1 MKLKTPMKA
10 IHKNLLLTRTGDVWA
25 YYRIKSNSIPMQNK
39 EKVNAYKKKWQHL
52 FEEITSYEDF
62 HMMMYPSEYEL
73 DKRFK
78 DLESDIADDALDV
91 ARYYNEETV
100 RLLEQRLGRLTKYDF
115 IFGVKLKNSL
125 VNISMEIKD
134 NILSLFNTAT
144 DTFVKMLGWEQNVST
159 SFFKQYEEVE
169 DNLANIMTSV
179 RGERLSEHEMVYIN
193 RYHFVRGLNH
203 HTKEES
209 EIRKVDSIT
218 NTIIDPT
225 NPSVLNFHSDQDEG
239 FVSFVVIDE
248 FLHNMAESDLFY
260 EAQSLPFP
268 VEVQMKVQTE
278 SKSITKP
285 ALNIKKQQLK
295 EEQLEQQSTGDR
307 SDVSTVTSAT
317 LVRHLQDEIKKE
329 EVYLMNWLAV
339 IVVHGN
345 TKKECVRKATIVRRH
360 LKGAGITCRLPVADQ
375 LNLFYKMLP
384 GEKLDIT
391 DKNWIQKTTQDGLAE
406 CLFAIN
412 SDIGSKIGFF
422 LGWIDRF
429 MEHTDLEN
437 AIYSSRDFVLFH
449 PFLANQYLKGS
460 KTRSPHCLI
469 TGDTGNGKSY
479 LAKLIFIYVTFLKIK
494 SLYIDPKKEM
504 RKWIQRVLNDQYI
517 IENFPLYV
525 AHLEKFHYI
534 TLDHENENNWGA
546 LDPICFLPPMKAKEL
561 VQVIFEQVYDFKGKD
576 DINTAFLRATS
587 NVIERKQR
595 GEQVGSLH
603 IIKEMQGENQEP
615 AVRKAGDYLNE
626 VVSDSILKLCIHDG
640 SNPALSLDERITILE
655 VENLDLPEHSE
666 RIENY
671 TISQLKSSAVMFAL
685 GKFCELFGMNPDE
698 QTVEFIDE
706 AWIFTTSQQGKK
718 VERQMR
724 RIGRSYNNAEF
735 FISQSTKD
743 ALKEEDSG
751 NFGVAFAF
759 DEPNER
765 EEVLKWMNMEVTKEN
780 EKMLGS
786 MFQGQCL
793 FKDYYGRTS
802 KISIECLFEE
812 WQGALKTVE
821 KKAVAYA
828 EEKYL

>member
-1 MKLKTPMKA
+1 MRLKTPMKA

-25 YYRIKSNSIPMQNK
+25 YYRIKSNSIPMQNR
-39 EKVNAYKKKWQHL
+39 EKVEMYKKKWQHL

-62 HMMMYPSEYEL
+62 HLMMYPSEYEL
-73 DKRFK
+73 ERRFK
-78 DLESDIADDALDV
+78 DLETDIAVDAMDV

-100 RLLEQRLGRLTKYDF
+100 RLLEQRLGKLTKYDF
-115 IFGVKLKNSL
+115 ILGVKLKSSL
-125 VNISMEIKD
+125 VNISVELKD
-134 NILSLFNTAT
+134 NILSFFNTAT
-144 DTFVKMLGWEQNVST
+144 DTVVKMLGWEQNVST
-159 SFFKQYEEVE
+159 SFFEKYEEVE
-169 DNLANIMTSV
+169 ETLANIMTSV
-179 RGERLSEHEMVYIN
+179 RGEQLTESEMTYIN

-203 HTKEES
+203 QTNEES
-209 EIRKVDSIT
+209 EIKDVRSIT

-225 NPSVLNFHSDQDEG
+225 DPSVLHLHSDQDAG
-239 FVSFVVIDE
+239 YTAFVVIDE
-248 FLHNMAESDLFY
+248 FLHNMSESDLFY

-268 VEVQMKVQTE
+268 VEVQMKIQTE

-285 ALNIKKQQLK
+285 ALNLKRQQLK
-295 EEQLEQQSTGDR
+295 EEQKEQQSTGDR

-317 LVRHLQDEIKKE
+317 MVRHLQDEIKKE
-329 EVYLMNWLAV
+329 DVHVMNWLAV
-339 IVVHGN
+339 VVVHGK
-345 TKKECVRKATIVRRH
+345 TKKECVGKSKIVKRH

-391 DKNWIQKTTQDGLAE
+391 DKNWIQKTTQDGVAE
-406 CLFAIN
+406 GLFAVN

-422 LGWIDRF
+422 LGWVDRF
-429 MEHTDLEN
+429 REHTDLEN
-437 AIYSSRDFVLFH
+437 AIMSSREFVLFH
-449 PFLANQYLKGS
+449 PFLANQQLKGS

-479 LAKLIFIYVTFLKIK
+479 LAKLIFNYISMLNIK
-494 SLYIDPKKEM
+494 SLYVDPKKEM
-504 RKWIQRVLNDQYI
+504 RKWICKVLNDETI
-517 IENFPLYV
+517 RENFPLYI
-525 AHLEKFHYI
+525 AHLEKYNYI
-534 TLDHENENNWGA
+534 TLDHEDRKNWGA
-546 LDPICFLPPMKAKEL
+546 LDPISFLPPMKAKEL

-587 NVIERKQR
+587 DVIEEKQK
-595 GEQVGSLH
+595 GNQVGSLD
-603 IIKEMQGENQEP
+603 IIRKMQDHPEK
-615 AVRKAGDYLNE
+615 AVQKAGDYLNE

-640 SNPALSLDERITILE
+640 SNPALSLEERITILE
-655 VENLDLPEHSE
+655 VENMDLPDYSE

-706 AWIFTTSQQGKK
+706 AWIFTTSQQGRK

-724 RIGRSYNNAEF
+724 RIGRSYNNAEY

-743 ALKEEDSG
+743 ALNDEDKG

-765 EEVLKWMNMEVTKEN
+765 EEVLKWMNMEVTEEN
-780 EKMLGS
+780 KKMMES

>member
-1 MKLKTPMKA
+1 
-10 IHKNLLLTRTGDVWA
+10 
-25 YYRIKSNSIPMQNK
+25 MQNR
-39 EKVNAYKKKWQHL
+39 EKVEMYKKKWQHL

-62 HMMMYPSEYEL
+62 HLMMYPSEYEL
-73 DKRFK
+73 ERRFK
-78 DLESDIADDALDV
+78 DLETDIAVDAMDV

-100 RLLEQRLGRLTKYDF
+100 RLLEQRLGKLTKYDF
-115 IFGVKLKNSL
+115 ILGVKLKSSL
-125 VNISMEIKD
+125 VNISVELKD
-134 NILSLFNTAT
+134 NILSFFNTAT
-144 DTFVKMLGWEQNVST
+144 DTVVKMLGWEQNVST
-159 SFFKQYEEVE
+159 SFFEKYEEVE
-169 DNLANIMTSV
+169 ETLANIMTSV
-179 RGERLSEHEMVYIN
+179 RGEQLTESEMTYIN

-203 HTKEES
+203 QTNEES
-209 EIRKVDSIT
+209 EIKDVRSIT

-225 NPSVLNFHSDQDEG
+225 DPSVLHLHSDQDAG
-239 FVSFVVIDE
+239 YTAFVVIDE
-248 FLHNMAESDLFY
+248 FLHNMSESDLFY

-268 VEVQMKVQTE
+268 VEVQMKIQTE

-285 ALNIKKQQLK
+285 ALNLKRQQLK
-295 EEQLEQQSTGDR
+295 EEQKEQQSTGDR

-317 LVRHLQDEIKKE
+317 MVRHLQDEIKKE
-329 EVYLMNWLAV
+329 DVHVMNWLAV
-339 IVVHGN
+339 VVVHGK
-345 TKKECVRKATIVRRH
+345 TKKECVGKSKIVKRH

-391 DKNWIQKTTQDGLAE
+391 DKNWIQKTTQDGVAE
-406 CLFAIN
+406 GLFAVN

-422 LGWIDRF
+422 LGWVDRF
-429 MEHTDLEN
+429 REHTDLEN
-437 AIYSSRDFVLFH
+437 AIMSSREFVLFH
-449 PFLANQYLKGS
+449 PFLANQQLKGS

-479 LAKLIFIYVTFLKIK
+479 LAKLIFNYISMLNIK
-494 SLYIDPKKEM
+494 SLYVDPKKEM
-504 RKWIQRVLNDQYI
+504 RKWICKVLNDETI
-517 IENFPLYV
+517 RENFPLYI
-525 AHLEKFHYI
+525 AHLEKYNYI
-534 TLDHENENNWGA
+534 TLDHEDRKNWGA
-546 LDPICFLPPMKAKEL
+546 LDPISFLPPMKAKEL

-587 NVIERKQR
+587 DVIEEKQK
-595 GEQVGSLH
+595 GNQVGSLD
-603 IIKEMQGENQEP
+603 IIRKMQDHPEK
-615 AVRKAGDYLNE
+615 AVQKAGDYLNE

-640 SNPALSLDERITILE
+640 SNPALSLEERITILE
-655 VENLDLPEHSE
+655 VENMDLPDYSE

-706 AWIFTTSQQGKK
+706 AWIFTTSQQGRK

-724 RIGRSYNNAEF
+724 RIGRSYNNAEY

-743 ALKEEDSG
+743 ALNDEDKG

-765 EEVLKWMNMEVTKEN
+765 EEVLKWMNMEVTEEN
-780 EKMLGS
+780 KKMMES

>member
-1 MKLKTPMKA
+1 MKLRTPMKA
-10 IHKNLLLTRTGDVWA
+10 IHKNLLLTRNGEIWA
-25 YYRIKSNSIPMQNK
+25 YYRIRSNSIPMQNK
-39 EKVNAYKKKWQHL
+39 EKVNSYKKKWEHF
-52 FEEITSYEDF
+52 FEEVTSYEDF

-73 DKRFK
+73 DKRFN
-78 DLESDIADDALDV
+78 DLETDIAKDALEV
-91 ARYYNEETV
+91 ARYYNKETE
-100 RLLEQRLGRLTKYDF
+100 RILEQRLGKLTKYDF
-115 IFGVKLKNSL
+115 ILGVKLKSSL
-125 VNISMEIKD
+125 VNMSMEVKE
-134 NILSLFNTAT
+134 NILSIFNIAT
-144 DTFVKMLGWEQNVST
+144 DTVVKLLGWEQNVPT
-159 SFFKQYEEVE
+159 SFFEKYVEVE
-169 DNLANIMTSV
+169 DNLASILASV
-179 RGERLSEHEMVYIN
+179 RGERLTESEMVYIN
-193 RYHFVRGLNH
+193 RFHFVRGLKH

-209 EIRKVDSIT
+209 EIRKVESIT
-218 NTIIDPT
+218 NTLIDPT
-225 NPSVLNFHSDQDEG
+225 NPSVLNLHSDQDKG

-295 EEQLEQQSTGDR
+295 EEQFEQQSTGDR

-339 IVVHGN
+339 IVVHGDS
-345 TKKECVRKATIVRRH
+345 KKECVRRATIVRRH

-384 GEKLDIT
+384 GEKIDIT

-422 LGWIDRF
+422 LGWVDRF
-429 MEHTDLEN
+429 TEHTDLES

-449 PFLANQYLKGS
+449 PFLANQQLKGS

-479 LAKLIFIYVTFLKIK
+479 LAKLIFNYVTLLEIK
-494 SLYIDPKKEM
+494 ALYIDPKKEM
-504 RKWIQRVLNDQYI
+504 RKWIRRVLNDKHI
-517 IENFPLYV
+517 RENFPLYV
-525 AHLEKFHYI
+525 AHLEKYNYI
-534 TLDHENENNWGA
+534 TLDHENKINWGA
-546 LDPICFLPPMKAKEL
+546 LDPISFLPPMKAKEL

-576 DINTAFLRATS
+576 DVNTAFLRATS
-587 NVIERKQR
+587 NIIERRQR
-595 GEQVGSLH
+595 GELVGSLN
-603 IIKEMQGENQEP
+603 IIKEMQEHSEE
-615 AVRKAGDYLNE
+615 AVRKAGDYLYE
-626 VVSDSILKLCIHDG
+626 VVEDSILKLCVHDG
-640 SNPALSLDERITILE
+640 SNPALSLEKRITILE
-655 VENLDLPEHSE
+655 VENMDLPEHSE

-671 TISQLKSSAVMFAL
+671 TTSQLKSSAVMFAL
-685 GKFCELFGMNPDE
+685 GKFCELFGMNADE

-743 ALKEEDSG
+743 ALNEEDSG

-780 EKMLGS
+780 IKMLDS

-812 WQGALKTVE
+812 WEGALKTVE
-821 KKAVAYA
+821 KKAVAFA
-828 EEKYL
+828 EENYL

>member
-1 MKLKTPMKA
+1 MKLRTPMKA
-10 IHKNLLLTRTGDVWA
+10 IYNNLLLTRTGDVWA
-25 YYRIKSNSIPMQNK
+25 YYRIKSSSIPMQNK
-39 EKVNAYKKKWQHL
+39 EKVENYKQKWKHL
-52 FEEITSYEDF
+52 FEEITSYDDF
-62 HMMMYPSEYEL
+62 HLMMYPSEYEL
-73 DKRFK
+73 EKRFE
-78 DLESDIADDALDV
+78 DLESDLAEDALDV

-115 IFGVKLKNSL
+115 IFGIKLKNSL
-125 VNISMEIKD
+125 VNISVEMKD
-134 NILSLFNTAT
+134 NVLSLFNTAT
-144 DTFVKMLGWEQNVST
+144 DTVVKMLGWEQNVPT
-159 SFFKQYEEVE
+159 SFFYKYEEVE
-169 DNLANIMTSV
+169 ETLANVMASI
-179 RGERLSEHEMVYIN
+179 RGERLTKQEMTYMN
-193 RYHFVRGLNH
+193 RYHFVRGLKH
-203 HTKEES
+203 RIEEES
-209 EIRKVDSIT
+209 EIRNVRSIT
-218 NTIIDPT
+218 NTLIDPT
-225 NPSVLNFHSDQDEG
+225 NPSVLHLHSDQDEG
-239 FVSFVVIDE
+239 FTSFVVVDE
-248 FLHNMAESDLFY
+248 FLHNMSESDLFY
-260 EAQSLPFP
+260 EAQALPFP
-268 VEVQMKVQTE
+268 VEVQIKAQTE

-295 EEQLEQQSTGDR
+295 EEQREQHSTGDR

-317 LVRHLQDEIKKE
+317 MVRHLQDEIKKE

-339 IVVHGN
+339 IVVHGKD
-345 TKKECVRKATIVRRH
+345 KKDCTRKATIVRRH

-375 LNLFYKMLP
+375 LKLFYKMLP

-406 CLFAIN
+406 GLFAVN

-422 LGWIDRF
+422 LAWVDRF
-429 MEHTDLEN
+429 IEHTDLES
-437 AIYSSRDFVLFH
+437 AILSSRDFVLFH
-449 PFLANQYLKGS
+449 PFLANQQLKGS

-479 LAKLIFIYVTFLKIK
+479 LAKLIFNYISMLNVKA
-494 SLYIDPKKEM
+494 LYIDPKKEM
-504 RKWIQRVLNDQYI
+504 RKWIRRVLNDQEI
-517 IENFPLYV
+517 RERFPLYI
-525 AHLEKFHYI
+525 AHLEKYNYI
-534 TLDHENENNWGA
+534 TLDHEDKGNWGA
-546 LDPICFLPPMKAKEL
+546 LDPISFLPPMKAKDL

-576 DINTAFLRATS
+576 DVNTAFLRATS
-587 NVIERKQR
+587 NVIEMKQK

-603 IIKEMQGENQEP
+603 IVKEMQNHPEE

-626 VVSDSILKLCIHDG
+626 VVADSILKLCIHDG
-640 SNPALSLDERITILE
+640 SNPALSLEERITILE
-655 VENLDLPEHSE
+655 VENMDLPEHSE
-666 RIENY
+666 RLENY
-671 TISQLKSSAVMFAL
+671 TTSQLKSSAVMFAL

-724 RIGRSYNNAEF
+724 RIGRSYNNAEY

-743 ALKEEDSG
+743 ALKEEDNG

-765 EEVLKWMNMEVTKEN
+765 EDVLKWMNMEVTKEN
-780 EKMLGS
+780 LKMMES

-793 FKDYYGRTS
+793 FKDYYGRTA

-812 WQGALKTVE
+812 WEGALKTVE

>member
-1 MKLKTPMKA
+1 MRLKTPMKA

-39 EKVNAYKKKWQHL
+39 EKVESYKKKWQHL

-62 HMMMYPSEYEL
+62 HLMMYPSEYEL
-73 DKRFK
+73 EKRFK
-78 DLESDIADDALDV
+78 DLETDIAADAMDV

-115 IFGVKLKNSL
+115 ILGVKLKSSL
-125 VNISMEIKD
+125 VNISVELKD
-134 NILSLFNTAT
+134 NILSFFNTAT
-144 DTFVKMLGWEQNVST
+144 DTVVKMLGWEQNVST
-159 SFFKQYEEVE
+159 SFFEKYEEVE
-169 DNLANIMTSV
+169 ETLANIMASV
-179 RGERLSEHEMVYIN
+179 RGERLTESEMTYIN
-193 RYHFVRGLNH
+193 RYHFVRGLKHQTN
-203 HTKEES
+203 EES
-209 EIRKVDSIT
+209 ETKDVRSIT

-225 NPSVLNFHSDQDEG
+225 DPSVLHLHSDQDEG
-239 FVSFVVIDE
+239 YSAFVVIDE
-248 FLHNMAESDLFY
+248 FLHNMSESDLFY

-268 VEVQMKVQTE
+268 VEVQMKIQTE

-285 ALNIKKQQLK
+285 SLNLKRQQLK
-295 EEQLEQQSTGDR
+295 EEQKEQQSTGDR

-317 LVRHLQDEIKKE
+317 MIRHLQDEIKKE
-329 EVYLMNWLAV
+329 DVHVMNWLSV
-339 IVVHGN
+339 IVVHGK
-345 TKKECVRKATIVRRH
+345 TKKECVGKATIVKRH

-391 DKNWIQKTTQDGLAE
+391 DKNWIQKTTQDGVAE
-406 CLFAIN
+406 SLFAVN

-422 LGWIDRF
+422 LGWVDRF
-429 MEHTDLEN
+429 QEHTDLES
-437 AIYSSRDFVLFH
+437 AIMSSRDFVLFH
-449 PFLANQYLKGS
+449 PFLANQQLKGS

-479 LAKLIFIYVTFLKIK
+479 LAKLIFNYISMLNIK

-504 RKWIQRVLNDQYI
+504 RKWIQRVLNDEYI
-517 IENFPLYV
+517 RENFPLYI
-525 AHLEKFHYI
+525 AHLEKYNYI
-534 TLDHENENNWGA
+534 TLDHENTHNWGA
-546 LDPICFLPPMKAKEL
+546 LDPISFLPPMKAKEL
-561 VQVIFEQVYDFKGKD
+561 VQVIFEQVYDFRGKD
-576 DINTAFLRATS
+576 DVNTAFLRATS
-587 NVIERKQR
+587 EVIDAKQK
-595 GEQVGSLH
+595 GEQVGSLD
-603 IIKEMQGENQEP
+603 IIRKRQSHPEE
-615 AVRKAGDYLNE
+615 AVQKAGDYLNE

-640 SNPALSLDERITILE
+640 SNPALSLEKRITILE
-655 VENLDLPEHSE
+655 VENMDLPDHAE
-666 RIENY
+666 RLENY

-685 GKFCELFGMNPDE
+685 GKFCELFGMNQDE

-724 RIGRSYNNAEF
+724 RIGRSYNNAEY

-780 EKMLGS
+780 KKMMES

>member
-1 MKLKTPMKA
+1 MRLKTPMKA

-25 YYRIKSNSIPMQNK
+25 YYRIKSNSIPMQNR
-39 EKVNAYKKKWQHL
+39 EKVESYKKKWQHL

-62 HMMMYPSEYEL
+62 HLMMYPSEYEL
-73 DKRFK
+73 EKRFK
-78 DLESDIADDALDV
+78 DLETDIAADAIDV
-91 ARYYNEETV
+91 TRYYNEETV

-115 IFGVKLKNSL
+115 ILGVKLKSSL
-125 VNISMEIKD
+125 VNISVELKD
-134 NILSLFNTAT
+134 NILSFFNTAT
-144 DTFVKMLGWEQNVST
+144 DTVVKMLGWEQNVST
-159 SFFKQYEEVE
+159 SFFEKYEEVE
-169 DNLANIMTSV
+169 ETLANIMASV
-179 RGERLSEHEMVYIN
+179 RGERLSETEMTYIN
-193 RYHFVRGLNH
+193 RYHFVRGLKHQTN
-203 HTKEES
+203 EES
-209 EIRKVDSIT
+209 EIKDVRSIT

-225 NPSVLNFHSDQDEG
+225 DPSVLHLHSDQDEG
-239 FVSFVVIDE
+239 YSAFVVIDE
-248 FLHNMAESDLFY
+248 FLHNMSESDLFY

-268 VEVQMKVQTE
+268 VEVQMKIQTE

-285 ALNIKKQQLK
+285 ALNLKRQQLK
-295 EEQLEQQSTGDR
+295 EEQKEQQSTGDR

-317 LVRHLQDEIKKE
+317 MIRHLQDEIKKE
-329 EVYLMNWLAV
+329 DVHVMNWLSV
-339 IVVHGN
+339 IVVHGK
-345 TKKECVRKATIVRRH
+345 TKKECVGKATIVKRH

-391 DKNWIQKTTQDGLAE
+391 DKNWIQKTTQDGVAE
-406 CLFAIN
+406 SLFAVN

-422 LGWIDRF
+422 LGWVDRF
-429 MEHTDLEN
+429 QEHTDLES
-437 AIYSSRDFVLFH
+437 AIMSSRDFVLFH
-449 PFLANQYLKGS
+449 PFLANQQLKGS

-479 LAKLIFIYVTFLKIK
+479 LAKLIFNYISMLNIK

-504 RKWIQRVLNDQYI
+504 RKWIQRVLNDEYI
-517 IENFPLYV
+517 RENFPLYI
-525 AHLEKFHYI
+525 AHLERYNYI
-534 TLDHENENNWGA
+534 TLDHENTHNWGA
-546 LDPICFLPPMKAKEL
+546 LDPISFLPPMKAKEL

-587 NVIERKQR
+587 EVIDAKQK
-595 GEQVGSLH
+595 GEQVGSLD
-603 IIKEMQGENQEP
+603 IIRKMQGHPEE
-615 AVRKAGDYLNE
+615 AVQKAGDYLNE
-626 VVSDSILKLCIHDG
+626 VVQDSILKLCIHDG
-640 SNPALSLDERITILE
+640 SNPALSLEKRITILE
-655 VENLDLPEHSE
+655 VENMDLPDHAE
-666 RIENY
+666 RLENY

-724 RIGRSYNNAEF
+724 RIGRSYNNAEY

-780 EKMLGS
+780 KKMMES

>member
-1 MKLKTPMKA
+1 MRLKTPMKA

-25 YYRIKSNSIPMQNK
+25 YYRIKSNSIPMQNR
-39 EKVNAYKKKWQHL
+39 EKVESYKKKWQHL

-62 HMMMYPSEYEL
+62 HLMMYPSEYEL
-73 DKRFK
+73 KKRFK
-78 DLESDIADDALDV
+78 DLETDIAADAMDV

-115 IFGVKLKNSL
+115 ILGVKLKSSL
-125 VNISMEIKD
+125 VNISVELKD

-144 DTFVKMLGWEQNVST
+144 DTVVKMLGWEQNVST
-159 SFFKQYEEVE
+159 SFFEKYEEVE
-169 DNLANIMTSV
+169 ETLANIMASV
-179 RGERLSEHEMVYIN
+179 RGERLLESEMTYIN

-203 HTKEES
+203 QTNEES
-209 EIRKVDSIT
+209 EIKDVRSIT

-225 NPSVLNFHSDQDEG
+225 DPSVLHLHSDQDEG
-239 FVSFVVIDE
+239 YTAFVVIDE
-248 FLHNMAESDLFY
+248 FLHNMSESDLFY
-260 EAQSLPFP
+260 ETQSLPFP
-268 VEVQMKVQTE
+268 VEVQMKIQTE

-285 ALNIKKQQLK
+285 ALNLKKQQLK
-295 EEQLEQQSTGDR
+295 EEQKEQQSIGDR

-317 LVRHLQDEIKKE
+317 MVRHLQDEIKKE
-329 EVYLMNWLAV
+329 EVHLMNWLSV
-339 IVVHGN
+339 IVVHGK
-345 TKKECVRKATIVRRH
+345 TKKECVGKATIVKRH

-391 DKNWIQKTTQDGLAE
+391 DKNWIQKTTQDGVAE
-406 CLFAIN
+406 GLFAVN

-422 LGWIDRF
+422 LGWVDRF
-429 MEHTDLEN
+429 QEHTDLES
-437 AIYSSRDFVLFH
+437 AIMSSRDFVLFH
-449 PFLANQYLKGS
+449 PFLANQQLKGS

-479 LAKLIFIYVTFLKIK
+479 LAKLIFNYISMLNIK

-504 RKWIQRVLNDQYI
+504 RKWIQRVLNDKYI
-517 IENFPLYV
+517 RENFPLYI
-525 AHLEKFHYI
+525 AHLEKYNYI
-534 TLDHENENNWGA
+534 TLDHENTHNWGA
-546 LDPICFLPPMKAKEL
+546 LDPISFLPPMKAKEL

-576 DINTAFLRATS
+576 DVNTAFLRATS
-587 NVIERKQR
+587 EVIEAKQK
-595 GEQVGSLH
+595 GEQVGSLD
-603 IIKEMQGENQEP
+603 IIRRMQKHPEE
-615 AVRKAGDYLNE
+615 AVQKAGDYLNE

-640 SNPALSLDERITILE
+640 SNPALSLEKRITILE
-655 VENLDLPEHSE
+655 VENMDLPDHAE
-666 RIENY
+666 RLENY

-724 RIGRSYNNAEF
+724 RIGRSYNNAEY

-780 EKMLGS
+780 KKMMES

>member
-1 MKLKTPMKA
+1 MRLKTPMKA

-25 YYRIKSNSIPMQNK
+25 YYRIKSNSIPMQNR
-39 EKVNAYKKKWQHL
+39 EKVEMYKKKWQHL
-52 FEEITSYEDF
+52 FEEITSYDDF
-62 HMMMYPSEYEL
+62 HLMMYPSEYEL
-73 DKRFK
+73 EKRFK
-78 DLESDIADDALDV
+78 DLETDIAADAMDV

-115 IFGVKLKNSL
+115 ILGVKLKSSL
-125 VNISMEIKD
+125 VNISVELKD
-134 NILSLFNTAT
+134 NILSFFNTAT
-144 DTFVKMLGWEQNVST
+144 DTVVKMLGWEQNVST
-159 SFFKQYEEVE
+159 SFFEKYEEVE
-169 DNLANIMTSV
+169 ETLANIMASV
-179 RGERLSEHEMVYIN
+179 RGERLSESEMTYIN

-203 HTKEES
+203 QTDEES
-209 EIRKVDSIT
+209 EIKDVRSIT

-225 NPSVLNFHSDQDEG
+225 DPSVLHLHSDQDEG
-239 FVSFVVIDE
+239 YSAFIVIDE
-248 FLHNMAESDLFY
+248 FLHNMSESDLFY

-268 VEVQMKVQTE
+268 VEVQMKIQTE

-285 ALNIKKQQLK
+285 ALNLKRQQLK
-295 EEQLEQQSTGDR
+295 EEQKEQQSTGDR

-317 LVRHLQDEIKKE
+317 MIRHLQDEIKKE
-329 EVYLMNWLAV
+329 DVHVMNWLAV
-339 IVVHGN
+339 VVVHGK
-345 TKKECVRKATIVRRH
+345 TKKECVGKSKIVKRH
-360 LKGAGITCRLPVADQ
+360 LKGAGVTCRLPVADQ

-391 DKNWIQKTTQDGLAE
+391 DKNWIQKTTQDGVAE
-406 CLFAIN
+406 GLFAVN
-412 SDIGSKIGFF
+412 SNIGSKIGFF
-422 LGWIDRF
+422 LGWVDRF
-429 MEHTDLEN
+429 QEHTDLES
-437 AIYSSRDFVLFH
+437 AIMSSREFFLFH
-449 PFLANQYLKGS
+449 PFLANQQLKGS

-469 TGDTGNGKSY
+469 SGDTGNGKSF
-479 LAKLIFIYVTFLKIK
+479 LAKLIFIYITMLNIK

-504 RKWIQRVLNDQYI
+504 RKWIRKVLNDETI
-517 IENFPLYV
+517 RENFPLYI
-525 AHLEKFHYI
+525 AHLEKYNYI
-534 TLDHENENNWGA
+534 TLDHEDQKNWGA
-546 LDPICFLPPMKAKEL
+546 LDPVSFLPPMKAKEL

-587 NVIERKQR
+587 DVIEEKQK
-595 GEQVGSLH
+595 GNQVGSLN
-603 IIKEMQGENQEP
+603 IIRKMQNHPEK
-615 AVRKAGDYLNE
+615 AVQKAGDYLNE

-640 SNPALSLDERITILE
+640 SNPALSLEERITILE
-655 VENLDLPEHSE
+655 VENMDLPDYSE

-698 QTVEFIDE
+698 ETVEFIDE

-724 RIGRSYNNAEF
+724 RIGRSYNNAEY

-765 EEVLKWMNMEVTKEN
+765 EEVLKWMNMEVTEEN
-780 EKMLGS
+780 KKMMES

-802 KISIECLFEE
+802 KVSIECLFEE

>member
-1 MKLKTPMKA
+1 MRLKTPMKA

-39 EKVNAYKKKWQHL
+39 EKVESYKKKWQHL
-52 FEEITSYEDF
+52 LEEITSYEDF
-62 HMMMYPSEYEL
+62 HLMMYPSEYEL
-73 DKRFK
+73 EKRFK
-78 DLESDIADDALDV
+78 DLETDIAADAMDV

-115 IFGVKLKNSL
+115 ILGVKLKSSL
-125 VNISMEIKD
+125 VNISVELKD
-134 NILSLFNTAT
+134 NILSFFNTAT
-144 DTFVKMLGWEQNVST
+144 DTVVKMLGWEQNVST
-159 SFFKQYEEVE
+159 SFFEKYEEVE
-169 DNLANIMTSV
+169 ETLANIMASV
-179 RGERLSEHEMVYIN
+179 RGERLSESEMTYIN
-193 RYHFVRGLNH
+193 RYHFVRGLKHQTN
-203 HTKEES
+203 EES
-209 EIRKVDSIT
+209 EIKDVRSIT

-225 NPSVLNFHSDQDEG
+225 DPSVLHLHSDQDEG
-239 FVSFVVIDE
+239 YSAFVVIDE
-248 FLHNMAESDLFY
+248 FLHNMSESDLFY

-268 VEVQMKVQTE
+268 VEVQMKIQTE

-285 ALNIKKQQLK
+285 ALNLKRQQLK
-295 EEQLEQQSTGDR
+295 EEQKEQQSTGDR

-317 LVRHLQDEIKKE
+317 MIRHLQDEIKKE
-329 EVYLMNWLAV
+329 DVHVMNWLSL
-339 IVVHGN
+339 IVVHGK
-345 TKKECVRKATIVRRH
+345 TKKECVGKATIVKRH

-391 DKNWIQKTTQDGLAE
+391 DKNWIQKTTQDGVAE
-406 CLFAIN
+406 SLFAVN

-422 LGWIDRF
+422 LGWVDRF
-429 MEHTDLEN
+429 QEHTDLES
-437 AIYSSRDFVLFH
+437 AIMSSRDFVLFH
-449 PFLANQYLKGS
+449 PFLANQQLKGS

-479 LAKLIFIYVTFLKIK
+479 LAKLIFNYISMLNIK

-504 RKWIQRVLNDQYI
+504 RKWIQRVLNDEYI
-517 IENFPLYV
+517 RENFPLYIT
-525 AHLEKFHYI
+525 HLEKYNYI
-534 TLDHENENNWGA
+534 TLDHENTHNWGA
-546 LDPICFLPPMKAKEL
+546 LDPISFLPPMKAKEL

-576 DINTAFLRATS
+576 DVNTAFLRATS
-587 NVIERKQR
+587 EVIEAKQK
-595 GEQVGSLH
+595 GEQVGSLD
-603 IIKEMQGENQEP
+603 IIRRMQKHPEE
-615 AVRKAGDYLNE
+615 AVQKAGDYLNE

-640 SNPALSLDERITILE
+640 SNPALSLEKRITILE
-655 VENLDLPEHSE
+655 VENMDLPDHAE
-666 RIENY
+666 RLENY

-685 GKFCELFGMNPDE
+685 GKFCELFGMNQDE

-724 RIGRSYNNAEF
+724 RIGRSYNNAEY

-780 EKMLGS
+780 KKMMES

>member
-1 MKLKTPMKA
+1 
-10 IHKNLLLTRTGDVWA
+10 
-25 YYRIKSNSIPMQNK
+25 MQNR
-39 EKVNAYKKKWQHL
+39 EKVEMYKKKWQHL

-62 HMMMYPSEYEL
+62 HLMMYPSEYEL
-73 DKRFK
+73 EKRFK
-78 DLESDIADDALDV
+78 DLETDIAAEAMDV

-115 IFGVKLKNSL
+115 ILGVKLKSSL
-125 VNISMEIKD
+125 VNISVELKD
-134 NILSLFNTAT
+134 NILSFFNTAT
-144 DTFVKMLGWEQNVST
+144 DTVVKMLGWEQNVST
-159 SFFKQYEEVE
+159 SFFEKYEEVE
-169 DNLANIMTSV
+169 ETLANIMASV
-179 RGERLSEHEMVYIN
+179 RGEQLTESEMTYIN
-193 RYHFVRGLNH
+193 RYHFVRGLKHQTN
-203 HTKEES
+203 EES
-209 EIRKVDSIT
+209 EIKDVRSIT

-225 NPSVLNFHSDQDEG
+225 DPSVLHLHSDQDEG
-239 FVSFVVIDE
+239 YSAFVVIDE
-248 FLHNMAESDLFY
+248 FLHNMSESDLFY

-268 VEVQMKVQTE
+268 VEVQMKIQTE

-285 ALNIKKQQLK
+285 ALNLKRQQLK
-295 EEQLEQQSTGDR
+295 EEQKEQQSTGDR

-317 LVRHLQDEIKKE
+317 MVRHLQDEIKKE
-329 EVYLMNWLAV
+329 DVHVMNWLAV
-339 IVVHGN
+339 VVVHGK
-345 TKKECVRKATIVRRH
+345 TKKECVGKSKIVKRH

-391 DKNWIQKTTQDGLAE
+391 DKNWIQKTTQDGVAE
-406 CLFAIN
+406 GLFAVN
-412 SDIGSKIGFF
+412 CDIGSKIGFF
-422 LGWIDRF
+422 LGWVDRF
-429 MEHTDLEN
+429 REHTDLEN
-437 AIYSSRDFVLFH
+437 AIMSSREFVLFH
-449 PFLANQYLKGS
+449 PFLANQQLKGS

-479 LAKLIFIYVTFLKIK
+479 LAKLIFNYISMLNIK
-494 SLYIDPKKEM
+494 SLYVDPKKEM
-504 RKWIQRVLNDQYI
+504 RKWIRKVLNDETI
-517 IENFPLYV
+517 RENFPLYI
-525 AHLEKFHYI
+525 AHLEKYNYI
-534 TLDHENENNWGA
+534 TLDHEDRKNWGA
-546 LDPICFLPPMKAKEL
+546 LDPISFLPPMKAKEL

-587 NVIERKQR
+587 DVIEEKQK
-595 GEQVGSLH
+595 GNQVGSLD
-603 IIKEMQGENQEP
+603 IIRKMQDHPEK
-615 AVRKAGDYLNE
+615 AVQKAGDYLNE

-640 SNPALSLDERITILE
+640 SNPALSLEERITILE
-655 VENLDLPEHSE
+655 VENMDLPDYSE

-724 RIGRSYNNAEF
+724 RIGRSYNNAEY

-743 ALKEEDSG
+743 ALNDEDKG

-765 EEVLKWMNMEVTKEN
+765 EEVLKWMNMEVTEEN
-780 EKMLGS
+780 KKMMES

>member
-1 MKLKTPMKA
+1 MRLKTPMKA

-39 EKVNAYKKKWQHL
+39 EKVESYKKKWQHL
-52 FEEITSYEDF
+52 FEEVTSYEDF
-62 HMMMYPSEYEL
+62 HLMMYPSEYEL
-73 DKRFK
+73 EKRFK
-78 DLESDIADDALDV
+78 DLETDIAADAMDV

-115 IFGVKLKNSL
+115 ILGVKLKSSL
-125 VNISMEIKD
+125 VNISVELKD
-134 NILSLFNTAT
+134 NILSFFNTAT
-144 DTFVKMLGWEQNVST
+144 DTVVKMLGWEQNVST
-159 SFFKQYEEVE
+159 SFFEKYEEVE
-169 DNLANIMTSV
+169 ETLANIMASV
-179 RGERLSEHEMVYIN
+179 RGERLSETEMTYIN
-193 RYHFVRGLNH
+193 RYHFVRGLKHQTN
-203 HTKEES
+203 EES
-209 EIRKVDSIT
+209 EIKDLRSIT

-225 NPSVLNFHSDQDEG
+225 DPSVLHLHSDQDEG
-239 FVSFVVIDE
+239 YSAFVVIDE
-248 FLHNMAESDLFY
+248 FLHNMSESDLFY

-268 VEVQMKVQTE
+268 VEVQMKIQTE

-285 ALNIKKQQLK
+285 ALNLKRQQLK
-295 EEQLEQQSTGDR
+295 EEQKEQQSTGDR

-317 LVRHLQDEIKKE
+317 MIRHLQDEIKKE
-329 EVYLMNWLAV
+329 DVHVMNWLSV
-339 IVVHGN
+339 IVVHGK
-345 TKKECVRKATIVRRH
+345 TKKECVGKATIVKRH

-391 DKNWIQKTTQDGLAE
+391 DKNWIQKTTQDGVAE
-406 CLFAIN
+406 GLFAVN

-422 LGWIDRF
+422 LGWVDRF
-429 MEHTDLEN
+429 QEHTDLES
-437 AIYSSRDFVLFH
+437 AIMSSRDFVLFH
-449 PFLANQYLKGS
+449 PFLANQQLKGS

-479 LAKLIFIYVTFLKIK
+479 LAKLIFNYISMLNIK

-504 RKWIQRVLNDQYI
+504 RKWIQRVLNDEYI
-517 IENFPLYV
+517 RENFPLYI
-525 AHLEKFHYI
+525 AHLEKYNYI
-534 TLDHENENNWGA
+534 TLDHENTHNWGA
-546 LDPICFLPPMKAKEL
+546 LDPISFLPPMKAKEL

-576 DINTAFLRATS
+576 DVNTAFLRATS
-587 NVIERKQR
+587 EVIEAKQK
-595 GEQVGSLH
+595 GEQVGSLD
-603 IIKEMQGENQEP
+603 IIRKMQKHPEE
-615 AVRKAGDYLNE
+615 AVQKAGDYLNE

-640 SNPALSLDERITILE
+640 SNPALSLEKRITILE
-655 VENLDLPEHSE
+655 VENMDLPDHAE
-666 RIENY
+666 RLENY

-685 GKFCELFGMNPDE
+685 GKFCELFGMNQDE

-724 RIGRSYNNAEF
+724 RIGRSYNNAEY

-780 EKMLGS
+780 KKMMES

>member
-1 MKLKTPMKA
+1 MRLKTPMKA

-39 EKVNAYKKKWQHL
+39 EKVESYKKKWQHL

-62 HMMMYPSEYEL
+62 HLMMYPSEYEL
-73 DKRFK
+73 EKRFK
-78 DLESDIADDALDV
+78 DLETDIAADAMDV

-115 IFGVKLKNSL
+115 ILGVKLKSSL
-125 VNISMEIKD
+125 VNISVELKD
-134 NILSLFNTAT
+134 NILSFFNTAT
-144 DTFVKMLGWEQNVST
+144 DTVVKMLGWEQNVST
-159 SFFKQYEEVE
+159 SFFEKYEEVE
-169 DNLANIMTSV
+169 ETLANIMASV
-179 RGERLSEHEMVYIN
+179 RGERLSETEMTYIN
-193 RYHFVRGLNH
+193 RYHFVRGLKHQTN
-203 HTKEES
+203 EES
-209 EIRKVDSIT
+209 EIKDVRSIT

-225 NPSVLNFHSDQDEG
+225 DPSVLHLHSDQDEG
-239 FVSFVVIDE
+239 YSAFVVIDE
-248 FLHNMAESDLFY
+248 FLHNMSESDLFY

-268 VEVQMKVQTE
+268 VEVQMKIQTE

-285 ALNIKKQQLK
+285 ALNLKRQQLK
-295 EEQLEQQSTGDR
+295 EEQKEQQSTGDR

-317 LVRHLQDEIKKE
+317 MIRHLQDEIKKE
-329 EVYLMNWLAV
+329 DVHVMNWLSV
-339 IVVHGN
+339 IVVHGK
-345 TKKECVRKATIVRRH
+345 TKKECVGKATIVKRH

-391 DKNWIQKTTQDGLAE
+391 DKNWIQKTTQDGVAE
-406 CLFAIN
+406 GLFAVN

-422 LGWIDRF
+422 LGWVDRF
-429 MEHTDLEN
+429 QEHTDLES
-437 AIYSSRDFVLFH
+437 AIMSSRDFVLFH
-449 PFLANQYLKGS
+449 PFLANQQLKGS

-479 LAKLIFIYVTFLKIK
+479 LAKLIFNYISMLNIK

-504 RKWIQRVLNDQYI
+504 RKWIQRVLNDEYI
-517 IENFPLYV
+517 RENFPLYI
-525 AHLEKFHYI
+525 AHLEKYNYI
-534 TLDHENENNWGA
+534 TLDHENTHNWGA
-546 LDPICFLPPMKAKEL
+546 LDPISFLPPMKAKEL

-587 NVIERKQR
+587 EVIDAKQK
-595 GEQVGSLH
+595 GEQVGSLD
-603 IIKEMQGENQEP
+603 IIRKMQGHPEE
-615 AVRKAGDYLNE
+615 AVQKAGDYLNE

-640 SNPALSLDERITILE
+640 SNPALSLEKRITILE
-655 VENLDLPEHSE
+655 VENMDLPDHAE
-666 RIENY
+666 RLENY

-685 GKFCELFGMNPDE
+685 GKFCELFGMNQDE

-724 RIGRSYNNAEF
+724 RIGRSYNNAEY

-780 EKMLGS
+780 KKMMES

>member
-1 MKLKTPMKA
+1 MKLRTPMKA
-10 IHKNLLLTRTGDVWA
+10 IYNNLLLTRTGDVWA
-25 YYRIKSNSIPMQNK
+25 YYRIKSSSIPMQNK
-39 EKVNAYKKKWQHL
+39 EKVENYKQKWKHL
-52 FEEITSYEDF
+52 FEEITSYDDF
-62 HMMMYPSEYEL
+62 HLMMYPSEYEL
-73 DKRFK
+73 EKRFE
-78 DLESDIADDALDV
+78 DLESDLAEDALDV

-115 IFGVKLKNSL
+115 IFGIKLKNSL
-125 VNISMEIKD
+125 VNISVEMKD
-134 NILSLFNTAT
+134 NVLSLFNTAT
-144 DTFVKMLGWEQNVST
+144 DTVVKMLGWEQNVPT
-159 SFFKQYEEVE
+159 SFFYKYEEVE
-169 DNLANIMTSV
+169 ETLANVMASI
-179 RGERLSEHEMVYIN
+179 RGERLTKQEMTYIN
-193 RYHFVRGLNH
+193 RYHFVRGLKH
-203 HTKEES
+203 QMEEES
-209 EIRKVDSIT
+209 EIRNVRSIT
-218 NTIIDPT
+218 DTLIDPT
-225 NPSVLNFHSDQDEG
+225 NPSVLALHSDQDEG
-239 FVSFVVIDE
+239 FTSFVVVDE
-248 FLHNMAESDLFY
+248 FLHNMSESDLFY
-260 EAQSLPFP
+260 EAQALPFP
-268 VEVQMKVQTE
+268 VEVQIKAQTE

-295 EEQLEQQSTGDR
+295 EEQREQHSTGDR

-317 LVRHLQDEIKKE
+317 MVRHLQDEIKKE

-339 IVVHGN
+339 IVVHGKD
-345 TKKECVRKATIVRRH
+345 KKDCTRKATIVRRH

-384 GEKLDIT
+384 GEKLDMT

-406 CLFAIN
+406 GLFAVN

-422 LGWIDRF
+422 LAWVDRF
-429 MEHTDLEN
+429 IEHTDLES
-437 AIYSSRDFVLFH
+437 AILSSRDFVLFH
-449 PFLANQYLKGS
+449 PFLANQQLKGS

-469 TGDTGNGKSY
+469 TGDTGNGMSY
-479 LAKLIFIYVTFLKIK
+479 LAKLIFNYISMLNIK
-494 SLYIDPKKEM
+494 ALYIDPKKEM
-504 RKWIQRVLNDQYI
+504 RKWIRRVLNDQEI
-517 IENFPLYV
+517 REKFPLYI
-525 AHLEKFHYI
+525 AHLEKYNYI
-534 TLDHENENNWGA
+534 TLDHEDKRNWGA
-546 LDPICFLPPMKAKEL
+546 LDPIAFLPPMKAKDL

-576 DINTAFLRATS
+576 DVNTAFLRATS
-587 NVIERKQR
+587 NVIEMKQK

-603 IIKEMQGENQEP
+603 IVKEMQNHSEE

-626 VVSDSILKLCIHDG
+626 VVADSILKLCIHDG
-640 SNPALSLDERITILE
+640 SNPALSLEERITILE
-655 VENLDLPEHSE
+655 VENMDLPEHSE
-666 RIENY
+666 RLENY
-671 TISQLKSSAVMFAL
+671 TITQLKSSAVMFAL

-724 RIGRSYNNAEF
+724 RIGRSYNNAEY

-743 ALKEEDSG
+743 ALKEEDNG

-765 EEVLKWMNMEVTKEN
+765 EDVLKWMNMEVTKEN
-780 EKMLGS
+780 LKMMES

-793 FKDYYGRTS
+793 FKDYYGRTA

-812 WQGALKTVE
+812 WEGALKTVE

>member
-1 MKLKTPMKA
+1 MRLKTPMKA

-39 EKVNAYKKKWQHL
+39 EKVESYKKKWQHL

-62 HMMMYPSEYEL
+62 HLMMYPSEYEL
-73 DKRFK
+73 EKRFK
-78 DLESDIADDALDV
+78 DLETDIAADAMDV
-91 ARYYNEETV
+91 ASYYNEETV

-115 IFGVKLKNSL
+115 ILGVKLKSSL
-125 VNISMEIKD
+125 VNISVELKD
-134 NILSLFNTAT
+134 NILSFFNTAT
-144 DTFVKMLGWEQNVST
+144 DTVVKMLGWEQNVST
-159 SFFKQYEEVE
+159 SFFEKYEEVE
-169 DNLANIMTSV
+169 ETLVNIMASV
-179 RGERLSEHEMVYIN
+179 RGERLSESEMTYIN
-193 RYHFVRGLNH
+193 RYHFVRGLKHQTN
-203 HTKEES
+203 EES
-209 EIRKVDSIT
+209 EIKDVRSIT

-225 NPSVLNFHSDQDEG
+225 DPSVLHLHSDQDEG
-239 FVSFVVIDE
+239 YSAFVVIDE
-248 FLHNMAESDLFY
+248 FLHNMSESDLFY

-268 VEVQMKVQTE
+268 VEVQMKIQTE

-285 ALNIKKQQLK
+285 ALNLKRQQLK
-295 EEQLEQQSTGDR
+295 EEQKEQQSTGDR

-317 LVRHLQDEIKKE
+317 MIRHLQDEIKKE
-329 EVYLMNWLAV
+329 DVHVMNWLSV
-339 IVVHGN
+339 IVVHGK
-345 TKKECVRKATIVRRH
+345 TKKECVGKATIVKRH

-391 DKNWIQKTTQDGLAE
+391 DKNWIQKTTQDGVAE
-406 CLFAIN
+406 GLFAVN

-422 LGWIDRF
+422 LGWVDRF
-429 MEHTDLEN
+429 QEHTDLES
-437 AIYSSRDFVLFH
+437 AIMSSRDFVLFH
-449 PFLANQYLKGS
+449 PFLANQQLKGS

-479 LAKLIFIYVTFLKIK
+479 LAKLIFNYISMLNIK

-504 RKWIQRVLNDQYI
+504 RKWIQRVLNDEYI
-517 IENFPLYV
+517 RENFPLYI
-525 AHLEKFHYI
+525 AHLEKYNYI
-534 TLDHENENNWGA
+534 TLDHENTHNWGA
-546 LDPICFLPPMKAKEL
+546 LDPVSFLPPMKAKEL

-576 DINTAFLRATS
+576 DVNTAFLRATS
-587 NVIERKQR
+587 EVIELKQK
-595 GEQVGSLH
+595 GEQVGSLD
-603 IIKEMQGENQEP
+603 IIRRMQNHPEE
-615 AVRKAGDYLNE
+615 AVQKAGDYLNE

-640 SNPALSLDERITILE
+640 SNPALSLEKRITILE
-655 VENLDLPEHSE
+655 VENMDLPDHAE
-666 RIENY
+666 RLENY

-685 GKFCELFGMNPDE
+685 GKFCELFGMNQDE

-724 RIGRSYNNAEF
+724 RIGRSYNNAEY

-780 EKMLGS
+780 KKMMES

>member
-1 MKLKTPMKA
+1 MRLKTPMKA

-39 EKVNAYKKKWQHL
+39 EKVESYKKKWQHL

-62 HMMMYPSEYEL
+62 HLMMYPSEYEL
-73 DKRFK
+73 EKRFK
-78 DLESDIADDALDV
+78 DLETDIAADAMDV

-115 IFGVKLKNSL
+115 ILGVKLKSSL
-125 VNISMEIKD
+125 VNISVELKD
-134 NILSLFNTAT
+134 NILSFFNTAT
-144 DTFVKMLGWEQNVST
+144 DTVVKMLGWEQNVST
-159 SFFKQYEEVE
+159 SFFEKYEEVE
-169 DNLANIMTSV
+169 ETLANIMPSV
-179 RGERLSEHEMVYIN
+179 RGERLSESEMTYIN

-203 HTKEES
+203 QTNEES
-209 EIRKVDSIT
+209 EIKDVRSIT

-225 NPSVLNFHSDQDEG
+225 DPSVLHLHSDQDEG
-239 FVSFVVIDE
+239 YSAFIVIDE
-248 FLHNMAESDLFY
+248 FLHNMSESDLFY

-268 VEVQMKVQTE
+268 VEVQMKIQTE

-285 ALNIKKQQLK
+285 ALNLKRQQLK
-295 EEQLEQQSTGDR
+295 EEQKEQQSTGDR

-317 LVRHLQDEIKKE
+317 MIRHLQDEIKKE
-329 EVYLMNWLAV
+329 DVHVMNWLAV
-339 IVVHGN
+339 VVVHGK
-345 TKKECVRKATIVRRH
+345 TKKECVGKSKIVKRH

-391 DKNWIQKTTQDGLAE
+391 DKNWIQKTTQDGVAE
-406 CLFAIN
+406 GLFAVN

-422 LGWIDRF
+422 LGWVDRF
-429 MEHTDLEN
+429 QEHTDLES
-437 AIYSSRDFVLFH
+437 AIMSSREFFLFH
-449 PFLANQYLKGS
+449 PFLANQQLKGS

-469 TGDTGNGKSY
+469 SGDTGNGKSF
-479 LAKLIFIYVTFLKIK
+479 LAKLIFIYITMLNIK

-504 RKWIQRVLNDQYI
+504 RKWIRKVLNDETI
-517 IENFPLYV
+517 RENFPLYI
-525 AHLEKFHYI
+525 AHLEKYNYI
-534 TLDHENENNWGA
+534 TLDHEDQKNWGA
-546 LDPICFLPPMKAKEL
+546 LDPVSFLPPMKAKEL

-587 NVIERKQR
+587 DVIEEKQK
-595 GEQVGSLH
+595 GNQVGSLN
-603 IIKEMQGENQEP
+603 IIKKMQNHPEK
-615 AVRKAGDYLNE
+615 AVQKAGDYLNE

-640 SNPALSLDERITILE
+640 SNPALSLEERITILE
-655 VENLDLPEHSE
+655 VENMDLPDYSE

-724 RIGRSYNNAEF
+724 RIGRSYNNAEY

-765 EEVLKWMNMEVTKEN
+765 EEVLKWMNMEVTEEN
-780 EKMLGS
+780 KKMMES

-802 KISIECLFEE
+802 KVSIECLFEE

>member
-1 MKLKTPMKA
+1 MRLKTPMKA

-39 EKVNAYKKKWQHL
+39 EKVESYKKKWQHL

-62 HMMMYPSEYEL
+62 HLMMYPSEYEL
-73 DKRFK
+73 EKRFK
-78 DLESDIADDALDV
+78 DLETDIAADAMDV

-115 IFGVKLKNSL
+115 ILGVKLKSSL
-125 VNISMEIKD
+125 VNISVELKD
-134 NILSLFNTAT
+134 NILSFFNTAT
-144 DTFVKMLGWEQNVST
+144 DTVVKMLGWEQNVST
-159 SFFKQYEEVE
+159 SFFEKYEEVE
-169 DNLANIMTSV
+169 ETLANIMASV
-179 RGERLSEHEMVYIN
+179 RGERLSETEMTYIN
-193 RYHFVRGLNH
+193 RYHFVRGLKHQTN
-203 HTKEES
+203 EES
-209 EIRKVDSIT
+209 EIKDVRSIT

-225 NPSVLNFHSDQDEG
+225 DPSVLHLHSDQDEG
-239 FVSFVVIDE
+239 YSAFVVIDE
-248 FLHNMAESDLFY
+248 FLHNMSESDLFY

-268 VEVQMKVQTE
+268 VEVQMKIQTE

-285 ALNIKKQQLK
+285 ALNLKRQQLK
-295 EEQLEQQSTGDR
+295 EEQKEQQSTGDR

-317 LVRHLQDEIKKE
+317 MIRHLQDEIKKE
-329 EVYLMNWLAV
+329 DVHVMNWLSV
-339 IVVHGN
+339 IVVHGK
-345 TKKECVRKATIVRRH
+345 TKKECVGKATIVKRH

-391 DKNWIQKTTQDGLAE
+391 DKNWIQKTTQDGVAE
-406 CLFAIN
+406 GLFAVN

-422 LGWIDRF
+422 LGWVDRF
-429 MEHTDLEN
+429 QEHTDLES
-437 AIYSSRDFVLFH
+437 AIMSSRDFVLFH
-449 PFLANQYLKGS
+449 PFLANQQLKGS

-469 TGDTGNGKSY
+469 SGDTGNGKSY
-479 LAKLIFIYVTFLKIK
+479 LAKLIFIYITMLNIK

-504 RKWIQRVLNDQYI
+504 RKWIQRVLNDEYI
-517 IENFPLYV
+517 RENFPLYI
-525 AHLEKFHYI
+525 AHLEKYNYI
-534 TLDHENENNWGA
+534 TLDHENTHNWGA
-546 LDPICFLPPMKAKEL
+546 LDPVSFLPPMKAKEL

-587 NVIERKQR
+587 EVIDAKQK
-595 GEQVGSLH
+595 GEQVGSLD
-603 IIKEMQGENQEP
+603 IIRKMQSHPEE
-615 AVRKAGDYLNE
+615 AVQKAGDYLNE

-640 SNPALSLDERITILE
+640 SNPALSLEKRITILE
-655 VENLDLPEHSE
+655 VENMDLPDHAE
-666 RIENY
+666 RLENY

-724 RIGRSYNNAEF
+724 RIGRSYNNAEY

-780 EKMLGS
+780 KKMMES

>member
-1 MKLKTPMKA
+1 
-10 IHKNLLLTRTGDVWA
+10 
-25 YYRIKSNSIPMQNK
+25 MQNK

-62 HMMMYPSEYEL
+62 HLMMYPSEYEL

-91 ARYYNEETV
+91 AHYYNEETV

-115 IFGVKLKNSL
+115 IFGVKLKSSL

-144 DTFVKMLGWEQNVST
+144 DTVVKMLGWEQNVST

-169 DNLANIMTSV
+169 DNLANIMASV
-179 RGERLSEHEMVYIN
+179 LGERLSENEMVYIN

-203 HTKEES
+203 QTKEES
-209 EIRKVDSIT
+209 VVRKVDSIT

-225 NPSVLNFHSDQDEG
+225 NPSVLYLHSDQDEG

-248 FLHNMAESDLFY
+248 FLHNMSESDLFY

-295 EEQLEQQSTGDR
+295 EEQFEQQSTGDR

-329 EVYLMNWLAV
+329 EVHLMNWLAV
-339 IVVHGN
+339 IVVHGK

-375 LNLFYKMLP
+375 INLFYKMLP
-384 GEKLDIT
+384 GEKIDIT
-391 DKNWIQKTTQDGLAE
+391 DKNWIQKTTQDGIAE

-412 SDIGSKIGFF
+412 SNIGSKIGFF
-422 LGWIDRF
+422 LGWVDRF
-429 MEHTDLEN
+429 IEHTDLES
-437 AIYSSRDFVLFH
+437 AINSSRDFILFH
-449 PFLANQYLKGS
+449 PFMANQQIKGS
-460 KTRSPHCLI
+460 KTRSPHILI

-479 LAKLIFIYVTFLKIK
+479 LAKLLFIYISFLRVKA
-494 SLYIDPKKEM
+494 LYIDPKKEM
-504 RKWIQRVLNDQYI
+504 RKWVRRVLNDQYI
-517 IENFPLYV
+517 RGNFPLFV
-525 AHLEKFHYI
+525 EHLEKYNYI
-534 TLDHENENNWGA
+534 TLDHEKEKNWGA
-546 LDPICFLPPMKAKEL
+546 LDPISFLPPMKAKEL
-561 VQVIFEQVYDFKGKD
+561 VQVIFEQVYNFKGKD
-576 DINTAFLRATS
+576 DVNTAFLRATS
-587 NVIERKQR
+587 EVIERKQR
-595 GEQVGSLH
+595 GEQVGSLN
-603 IIKEMQGENQEP
+603 IIREMQKHEEL
-615 AVRKAGDYLNE
+615 AVKKAGDYLNE
-626 VVSDSILKLCIHDG
+626 VVEDSILKLCIHDG
-640 SNPALSLDERITILE
+640 SNPALSLSKRLTILE
-655 VENLDLPEHSE
+655 VENLDLPGHSE
-666 RIENY
+666 QYENY

-685 GKFCELFGMNPDE
+685 GKFCELFGMNRDE
-698 QTVEFIDE
+698 QTTAFMDE
-706 AWIFTTSQQGKK
+706 AWIFETSKQGKK
-718 VERQMR
+718 VNRQMR
-724 RIGRSYNNAEF
+724 RIGRSYNNSLC

-743 ALKEEDSG
+743 ALSEEDSG

-780 EKMLGS
+780 KKMLES

-802 KISIECLFEE
+802 KISVECLFEE
-812 WQGALKTVE
+812 WEGALKTVE
-821 KKAVAYA
+821 KKAVAFA
-828 EEKYL
+828 EENYL

>member
-1 MKLKTPMKA
+1 MRLKTPMKA

-25 YYRIKSNSIPMQNK
+25 YYRIKSNSIPMQNR
-39 EKVNAYKKKWQHL
+39 EKVESYKKKWQHL

-62 HMMMYPSEYEL
+62 HLMMYPSEYEL
-73 DKRFK
+73 KKRFK
-78 DLESDIADDALDV
+78 DLETDIAVDAMDV

-115 IFGVKLKNSL
+115 ILGVKLKSSL
-125 VNISMEIKD
+125 VNISVELKD

-144 DTFVKMLGWEQNVST
+144 DTVVKMLGWEQNVST
-159 SFFKQYEEVE
+159 SFFEKYEEVE
-169 DNLANIMTSV
+169 ETLANIMASV
-179 RGERLSEHEMVYIN
+179 RGERLSESEMTYIN

-203 HTKEES
+203 QTNEES
-209 EIRKVDSIT
+209 EIKDVRSIT

-225 NPSVLNFHSDQDEG
+225 DPSVLHLHSDQDEG
-239 FVSFVVIDE
+239 YTAFVVIDE
-248 FLHNMAESDLFY
+248 FLHNMSESDLFY
-260 EAQSLPFP
+260 ETQSLPFP
-268 VEVQMKVQTE
+268 VEVQMKIQTE

-285 ALNIKKQQLK
+285 ALNLKKQQLK
-295 EEQLEQQSTGDR
+295 EEQKEQQSTGDR

-317 LVRHLQDEIKKE
+317 MVRHLQDEIKKE
-329 EVYLMNWLAV
+329 EVHLMNWLSV
-339 IVVHGN
+339 IVVHGK
-345 TKKECVRKATIVRRH
+345 TKKECVGKATIVKRH

-391 DKNWIQKTTQDGLAE
+391 DKNWIQKTTQDGVAE
-406 CLFAIN
+406 GLFAVN

-422 LGWIDRF
+422 LGWVDRF
-429 MEHTDLEN
+429 QEHTDLES
-437 AIYSSRDFVLFH
+437 AIMSSRDFVLFH
-449 PFLANQYLKGS
+449 PFLANQQLKGS

-479 LAKLIFIYVTFLKIK
+479 LAKLIFNYISMLNIK

-504 RKWIQRVLNDQYI
+504 RKWIQRVLNDEYI
-517 IENFPLYV
+517 RENFPLYI
-525 AHLEKFHYI
+525 AHLEKYNYI
-534 TLDHENENNWGA
+534 TLDHENTHNWGA
-546 LDPICFLPPMKAKEL
+546 LDPISFLPPMKAKEL

-576 DINTAFLRATS
+576 DVNTAFLRATS
-587 NVIERKQR
+587 EVIEAKQK
-595 GEQVGSLH
+595 GEQVGSLD
-603 IIKEMQGENQEP
+603 IIRRMQNHPEE
-615 AVRKAGDYLNE
+615 AVQKAGDYLNE

-640 SNPALSLDERITILE
+640 SNPALSLEKRITILE
-655 VENLDLPEHSE
+655 VENMDLPDHAE
-666 RIENY
+666 RLENY

-724 RIGRSYNNAEF
+724 RIGRSYNNAEY

-780 EKMLGS
+780 KKMMES

>member
-1 MKLKTPMKA
+1 MRLKTPMKA

-25 YYRIKSNSIPMQNK
+25 YYRIKSNSIPMQNR
-39 EKVNAYKKKWQHL
+39 EKVESYKKKWQHL

-62 HMMMYPSEYEL
+62 HLMMYPSEYEL
-73 DKRFK
+73 KKRFK
-78 DLESDIADDALDV
+78 DLETDIAADAMDV

-115 IFGVKLKNSL
+115 ILGVKLKSSL
-125 VNISMEIKD
+125 VNISVELKD

-144 DTFVKMLGWEQNVST
+144 DTVVKMLGWEQNVST
-159 SFFKQYEEVE
+159 SFFEKYEEVE
-169 DNLANIMTSV
+169 ETLANIMASV
-179 RGERLSEHEMVYIN
+179 RGERLSESEMTYIN

-203 HTKEES
+203 QTNEES
-209 EIRKVDSIT
+209 EIKDVRSIT

-225 NPSVLNFHSDQDEG
+225 DPSVLHLHSDQDEG
-239 FVSFVVIDE
+239 YTAFVVIDE
-248 FLHNMAESDLFY
+248 FLHNMSESDLFY
-260 EAQSLPFP
+260 ETQSLPFP
-268 VEVQMKVQTE
+268 VEVQMKIQTE

-285 ALNIKKQQLK
+285 ALNLKKQQLK
-295 EEQLEQQSTGDR
+295 EEQKEQQSTGDR

-317 LVRHLQDEIKKE
+317 MVRHLQDEIKKE
-329 EVYLMNWLAV
+329 EVHLMNWLSV
-339 IVVHGN
+339 IVVHGK
-345 TKKECVRKATIVRRH
+345 TKKECVGKATIVKRH

-391 DKNWIQKTTQDGLAE
+391 DKNWIQKTTQDGVAE
-406 CLFAIN
+406 GLFAVN

-422 LGWIDRF
+422 LGWVDRF
-429 MEHTDLEN
+429 QEHTDLES
-437 AIYSSRDFVLFH
+437 AIMSSRDFVLFH
-449 PFLANQYLKGS
+449 PFLANQQLKGS

-479 LAKLIFIYVTFLKIK
+479 LAKLIFNYISMLNIK

-504 RKWIQRVLNDQYI
+504 RKWIQRVLNDEYI
-517 IENFPLYV
+517 RENFPLYI
-525 AHLEKFHYI
+525 AHLEKYNYI
-534 TLDHENENNWGA
+534 TLDHENTHNWGA
-546 LDPICFLPPMKAKEL
+546 LDPISFLPPMKAKEL

-576 DINTAFLRATS
+576 DVNTAFLRATS
-587 NVIERKQR
+587 EVIEAKQK
-595 GEQVGSLH
+595 GEQVGSLD
-603 IIKEMQGENQEP
+603 IIRRMQKHPEE
-615 AVRKAGDYLNE
+615 AVQKAGDYLNE

-640 SNPALSLDERITILE
+640 SNPALSLEKRITILE
-655 VENLDLPEHSE
+655 VENMDLPDHAE
-666 RIENY
+666 RLENY

-724 RIGRSYNNAEF
+724 RIGRSYNNAEY

-780 EKMLGS
+780 KKMMES

>member
-1 MKLKTPMKA
+1 MRLKTPMKA

-25 YYRIKSNSIPMQNK
+25 YYRIKSNSIPMQNR
-39 EKVNAYKKKWQHL
+39 EKVESYKKKWQHL

-62 HMMMYPSEYEL
+62 HLMMYPSEYEL
-73 DKRFK
+73 EKRFK
-78 DLESDIADDALDV
+78 DLETDIAADAMDV

-115 IFGVKLKNSL
+115 ILGVKLKSSL
-125 VNISMEIKD
+125 VNISVELKD
-134 NILSLFNTAT
+134 NILSFFNTAT
-144 DTFVKMLGWEQNVST
+144 DTVVKMLGWEQNVST
-159 SFFKQYEEVE
+159 SFFEKYEEVE
-169 DNLANIMTSV
+169 ETLANIMASV
-179 RGERLSEHEMVYIN
+179 RGERLSETEMTYIN
-193 RYHFVRGLNH
+193 RYHFVRGLKHQTN
-203 HTKEES
+203 EES
-209 EIRKVDSIT
+209 EIKDVRSIT

-225 NPSVLNFHSDQDEG
+225 DPSVLHLHSDQDEG
-239 FVSFVVIDE
+239 YSAFVVIDE
-248 FLHNMAESDLFY
+248 FLHNMSESDLFY
-260 EAQSLPFP
+260 EVQSLPFP
-268 VEVQMKVQTE
+268 VEVQMKIQTE

-285 ALNIKKQQLK
+285 ALNLKRQQLK
-295 EEQLEQQSTGDR
+295 EEQKEQQSTGDR

-317 LVRHLQDEIKKE
+317 MIRHLQDEIKKE
-329 EVYLMNWLAV
+329 DVHVMNWLSV
-339 IVVHGN
+339 IVVHGK
-345 TKKECVRKATIVRRH
+345 TKKECVGKATIVKRH

-391 DKNWIQKTTQDGLAE
+391 DKNWIQKTTQDGVAE
-406 CLFAIN
+406 GLFAVN

-422 LGWIDRF
+422 LGWVDRF
-429 MEHTDLEN
+429 QEHTDLEN
-437 AIYSSRDFVLFH
+437 AIMSSRDFVLFH
-449 PFLANQYLKGS
+449 PFLANQQLKGS

-479 LAKLIFIYVTFLKIK
+479 LAKLIFNYISMLNIK

-504 RKWIQRVLNDQYI
+504 RKWIQRVLNDEDI
-517 IENFPLYV
+517 RESFPLYI
-525 AHLEKFHYI
+525 AHLEKYNYI
-534 TLDHENENNWGA
+534 TLDHENTHNWGA
-546 LDPICFLPPMKAKEL
+546 LDPISFLPPMKAKEL
-561 VQVIFEQVYDFKGKD
+561 VQVIFEQIYDFKGKD

-587 NVIERKQR
+587 EVIEAKQK
-595 GEQVGSLH
+595 GEQVGSLD
-603 IIKEMQGENQEP
+603 IIRKMQSHPEE
-615 AVRKAGDYLNE
+615 AVQKAGDYLNE

-640 SNPALSLDERITILE
+640 SNPALSLEKRITILE
-655 VENLDLPEHSE
+655 VENMDLPDHAE
-666 RIENY
+666 RLENY

-685 GKFCELFGMNPDE
+685 GKFCELFGMNQDE

-724 RIGRSYNNAEF
+724 RIGRSYNNAEY

-780 EKMLGS
+780 KKMMES

>member
-1 MKLKTPMKA
+1 
-10 IHKNLLLTRTGDVWA
+10 
-25 YYRIKSNSIPMQNK
+25 MQNR
-39 EKVNAYKKKWQHL
+39 EKVESYKKKWQHL

-62 HMMMYPSEYEL
+62 HLMMYPSEYEL
-73 DKRFK
+73 EKRFK
-78 DLESDIADDALDV
+78 DLETDIAADAMDV

-115 IFGVKLKNSL
+115 ILGVKLKSSL
-125 VNISMEIKD
+125 VNISVELKD
-134 NILSLFNTAT
+134 NILSFFNTAT
-144 DTFVKMLGWEQNVST
+144 DTVVKMLGWEQNVST
-159 SFFKQYEEVE
+159 SFFEKYEEVE
-169 DNLANIMTSV
+169 ETLANIMASV
-179 RGERLSEHEMVYIN
+179 RGERLSETEMTYIN
-193 RYHFVRGLNH
+193 RYHFVRGLKHQTN
-203 HTKEES
+203 EES
-209 EIRKVDSIT
+209 EIKDVRSIT

-225 NPSVLNFHSDQDEG
+225 DPSVLHLHSDQDEG
-239 FVSFVVIDE
+239 YSAFVVIDE
-248 FLHNMAESDLFY
+248 FLHNMSESDLFY

-268 VEVQMKVQTE
+268 VEVQMKIQTE

-285 ALNIKKQQLK
+285 ALNLKRQQLK
-295 EEQLEQQSTGDR
+295 EEQKEQQSTGDR

-317 LVRHLQDEIKKE
+317 MIRHLQDEIKKE
-329 EVYLMNWLAV
+329 DVHVMNWLSV
-339 IVVHGN
+339 IVVHGK
-345 TKKECVRKATIVRRH
+345 TKKECVGKATIVKRH

-391 DKNWIQKTTQDGLAE
+391 DKNWIQKTTQDGVAE
-406 CLFAIN
+406 SLFAVN

-422 LGWIDRF
+422 LGWVDRF
-429 MEHTDLEN
+429 QEHTDLEN

>member
-1 MKLKTPMKA
+1 MRLKTPMKA
-10 IHKNLLLTRTGDVWA
+10 IHRNLLLTRTGDVWA

-39 EKVNAYKKKWQHL
+39 EKVESYKKKWQHL

-62 HMMMYPSEYEL
+62 HLMMYPSEYEL
-73 DKRFK
+73 KKRFK
-78 DLESDIADDALDV
+78 DLETDIAADAMDV

-115 IFGVKLKNSL
+115 ILGVKLKSSL
-125 VNISMEIKD
+125 VNISVELKD

-144 DTFVKMLGWEQNVST
+144 DTVVKMLGWEQNVST
-159 SFFKQYEEVE
+159 SFFEKYEEVE
-169 DNLANIMTSV
+169 ETLANIMASV
-179 RGERLSEHEMVYIN
+179 RGERLSESEMTYIN

-203 HTKEES
+203 QTNEES
-209 EIRKVDSIT
+209 EIKDVRSIT

-225 NPSVLNFHSDQDEG
+225 DPSVLHLHSDQDEG
-239 FVSFVVIDE
+239 YTAFVVIDE
-248 FLHNMAESDLFY
+248 FLHNMSESDLFY
-260 EAQSLPFP
+260 ETQSLPFP
-268 VEVQMKVQTE
+268 VEVQMKIQTE

-285 ALNIKKQQLK
+285 ALNLKKQQLK
-295 EEQLEQQSTGDR
+295 EEQKEQQSTGDR

-317 LVRHLQDEIKKE
+317 MVRHLQDEIKKE
-329 EVYLMNWLAV
+329 EVHLMNWLSV
-339 IVVHGN
+339 IVVHGK
-345 TKKECVRKATIVRRH
+345 TKKECVGKATIVKRH

-391 DKNWIQKTTQDGLAE
+391 DKNWIQKTTQDGVAE
-406 CLFAIN
+406 GLFAVN

-422 LGWIDRF
+422 LGWVDRF
-429 MEHTDLEN
+429 QEHTDLES
-437 AIYSSRDFVLFH
+437 AIMSSRDFVLFH
-449 PFLANQYLKGS
+449 PFLANQQLKGS

-479 LAKLIFIYVTFLKIK
+479 LAKLIFNYISMLNIK

-504 RKWIQRVLNDQYI
+504 RKWIQRVLNDEYI
-517 IENFPLYV
+517 RENFPLYI
-525 AHLEKFHYI
+525 AHLEKYNYI
-534 TLDHENENNWGA
+534 TLDHENTHNWGA
-546 LDPICFLPPMKAKEL
+546 LDPISFLPPMKAKEL

-576 DINTAFLRATS
+576 DVNTAFLRATS
-587 NVIERKQR
+587 EVIEAKQK
-595 GEQVGSLH
+595 GEQVGSLD
-603 IIKEMQGENQEP
+603 IIRRMQKHSEE
-615 AVRKAGDYLNE
+615 AVQKAGDYLNE

-640 SNPALSLDERITILE
+640 SNPALSLEKRITILE
-655 VENLDLPEHSE
+655 VENMDLPDHAE
-666 RIENY
+666 RLENY

-724 RIGRSYNNAEF
+724 RIGRSYNNAEY

-780 EKMLGS
+780 KKMMES

>member
-1 MKLKTPMKA
+1 MKLRTPMKA
-10 IHKNLLLTRTGDVWA
+10 IYNNLLLTRTGDVWA
-25 YYRIKSNSIPMQNK
+25 YYRIKSSSIPMQNK
-39 EKVNAYKKKWQHL
+39 EEVESYKQKWKHL
-52 FEEITSYEDF
+52 FEEITSYDDF
-62 HMMMYPSEYEL
+62 HLMMYPSEYEL
-73 DKRFK
+73 ENRFG
-78 DLESDIADDALDV
+78 DLESDLSEDALDV

-100 RLLEQRLGRLTKYDF
+100 RLLEQRLGRLTKYDY
-115 IFGVKLKNSL
+115 IFGIKLKNSL
-125 VNISMEIKD
+125 VNISVEMKD
-134 NILSLFNTAT
+134 NVLSLFNTAT
-144 DTFVKMLGWEQNVST
+144 NTVVKMLGWEQNVPT
-159 SFFKQYEEVE
+159 SFFYKYEEAE
-169 DNLANIMTSV
+169 ETLANVMASIW
-179 RGERLSEHEMVYIN
+179 GERLTKQEMTYMN
-193 RYHFVRGLNH
+193 RYHFVRGLK
-203 HTKEES
+203 HTIEEES
-209 EIRKVDSIT
+209 EIRNVRSIT
-218 NTIIDPT
+218 NTLIDPT
-225 NPSVLNFHSDQDEG
+225 NPSVLHLHSDQDEG
-239 FVSFVVIDE
+239 FTSFVVVDE
-248 FLHNMAESDLFY
+248 FLHNMSESDLFY
-260 EAQSLPFP
+260 EAQALPFP
-268 VEVQMKVQTE
+268 VEVQIKAQTE

-295 EEQLEQQSTGDR
+295 EEQREQHSTGDR

-317 LVRHLQDEIKKE
+317 MVRHLQDEIKKE

-339 IVVHGN
+339 IVVHGKD
-345 TKKECVRKATIVRRH
+345 KKDCTQKATIVRRH

-375 LNLFYKMLP
+375 LKLFYKMLP
-384 GEKLDIT
+384 GEKLDMT

-406 CLFAIN
+406 GLFAVN

-422 LGWIDRF
+422 IGWVDRF
-429 MEHTDLEN
+429 LKHTDLEN
-437 AIYSSRDFVLFH
+437 AILSSRDFVLFH
-449 PFLANQYLKGS
+449 PFLANQQLKGS

-469 TGDTGNGKSY
+469 SGDTGNGKSY
-479 LAKLIFIYVTFLKIK
+479 LAKLIFNYISLLNIK
-494 SLYIDPKKEM
+494 ALYIDPKKEM
-504 RKWIQRVLNDQYI
+504 RKWIRKVLNDETI
-517 IENFPLYV
+517 RENFPLYI
-525 AHLEKFHYI
+525 AHLEKYNYI
-534 TLDHENENNWGA
+534 TLDHEDEKNWGA
-546 LDPICFLPPMKAKEL
+546 LDPISFLPPMKAKEL

-587 NVIERKQR
+587 DVIEAKQK
-595 GEQVGSLH
+595 GNQVGSLH
-603 IIKEMQGENQEP
+603 IIRKMQNHPEK
-615 AVRKAGDYLNE
+615 AVQKAGDYLNE

-640 SNPALSLDERITILE
+640 SNPALSLEERITILE
-655 VENLDLPEHSE
+655 VENMDLPDYSE

-724 RIGRSYNNAEF
+724 RIGRSYNNAEY

-743 ALKEEDSG
+743 ALKDEDNG

-765 EEVLKWMNMEVTKEN
+765 EDVLKWMNMEVTKEN
-780 EKMLGS
+780 LKMMES

-793 FKDYYGRTS
+793 FKDYYGRTA

-812 WQGALKTVE
+812 WEGALKTVE

>member
-1 MKLKTPMKA
+1 MRLKTPMKA

-25 YYRIKSNSIPMQNK
+25 YYRIKSNSIPMQNR
-39 EKVNAYKKKWQHL
+39 EKVESYKKKWQHL

-62 HMMMYPSEYEL
+62 HLMMYPSEYEL
-73 DKRFK
+73 KKRFK
-78 DLESDIADDALDV
+78 DLETDIAADAMDV

-115 IFGVKLKNSL
+115 ILGVKLKSSL
-125 VNISMEIKD
+125 VNISVELKD

-144 DTFVKMLGWEQNVST
+144 DTVVKMLGWEQNVST
-159 SFFKQYEEVE
+159 SFFEKYEEVE
-169 DNLANIMTSV
+169 ETLANIMASV
-179 RGERLSEHEMVYIN
+179 RGERLSESEMTYIN

-203 HTKEES
+203 QTNEES
-209 EIRKVDSIT
+209 EIKDVRSIT

-225 NPSVLNFHSDQDEG
+225 DPSVLHLHSDQDEG
-239 FVSFVVIDE
+239 YTAFVVIDE
-248 FLHNMAESDLFY
+248 FLHNMSESDLFY

-268 VEVQMKVQTE
+268 VEVQMKIQTE

-285 ALNIKKQQLK
+285 ALNLKRQQLK
-295 EEQLEQQSTGDR
+295 EEQKEQQSTGDR

-317 LVRHLQDEIKKE
+317 MVRHLQDEIKKE
-329 EVYLMNWLAV
+329 DVHVMNWLAV
-339 IVVHGN
+339 VVVHGK
-345 TKKECVRKATIVRRH
+345 TKKECVGKSKIVKRH

-391 DKNWIQKTTQDGLAE
+391 DKNWIQKTTQDGVAE
-406 CLFAIN
+406 GLFAVN

-422 LGWIDRF
+422 LGWVDRF
-429 MEHTDLEN
+429 REHTDLEN
-437 AIYSSRDFVLFH
+437 AIMSSREFVLFH
-449 PFLANQYLKGS
+449 PFLANQQLKGS

-479 LAKLIFIYVTFLKIK
+479 LAKLIFNYISMLNIK
-494 SLYIDPKKEM
+494 SLYVDPKKEM
-504 RKWIQRVLNDQYI
+504 RKWIRKVLNDETI
-517 IENFPLYV
+517 RENFPLYI
-525 AHLEKFHYI
+525 AHLEKYNYI
-534 TLDHENENNWGA
+534 TLDHEDQKNWGA
-546 LDPICFLPPMKAKEL
+546 LDPVSFLPPMKAKEL

-587 NVIERKQR
+587 DVIEEKQK
-595 GEQVGSLH
+595 GNQVGSLN
-603 IIKEMQGENQEP
+603 IIRKMQDHPEK
-615 AVRKAGDYLNE
+615 AVQKAGDYLNE

-640 SNPALSLDERITILE
+640 SNPALSLEKRITILE
-655 VENLDLPEHSE
+655 VENMDLPEHSE

-706 AWIFTTSQQGKK
+706 AWIFTTSQQGKR

-724 RIGRSYNNAEF
+724 RVGRSFNNALY

-743 ALKEEDSG
+743 ALKEEDNG

-765 EEVLKWMNMEVTKEN
+765 EDVLKWMNMEVTEEN
-780 EKMLGS
+780 KKMMES

>member
-1 MKLKTPMKA
+1 MRLKTPMKA

-25 YYRIKSNSIPMQNK
+25 YYRIKSNSIPMQNR
-39 EKVNAYKKKWQHL
+39 EKVESYKKKWQHL

-62 HMMMYPSEYEL
+62 HLMMYPSEYEL
-73 DKRFK
+73 EKRFK
-78 DLESDIADDALDV
+78 DLETDIAVDAMDV

-115 IFGVKLKNSL
+115 ILGVKLKSSL
-125 VNISMEIKD
+125 VNISVELKD
-134 NILSLFNTAT
+134 NILSFFNTAT
-144 DTFVKMLGWEQNVST
+144 DTVVKMLGWEQNVST
-159 SFFKQYEEVE
+159 SFFEKYEEVE
-169 DNLANIMTSV
+169 ETLANIMASV
-179 RGERLSEHEMVYIN
+179 RGEQLTESEMTYIN

-203 HTKEES
+203 QTNEES
-209 EIRKVDSIT
+209 EIKDVRSIT

-225 NPSVLNFHSDQDEG
+225 DPSVLHLHSDQDEG
-239 FVSFVVIDE
+239 YSAFVVIDE
-248 FLHNMAESDLFY
+248 FLHNMSESDLFY

-268 VEVQMKVQTE
+268 VEVQMKIQTE

-285 ALNIKKQQLK
+285 ALNLKRQQLK
-295 EEQLEQQSTGDR
+295 EEQKEQQSTGDR

-317 LVRHLQDEIKKE
+317 MIRHLQDEIKKE
-329 EVYLMNWLAV
+329 DVHVMNWLSV
-339 IVVHGN
+339 IVVHGK
-345 TKKECVRKATIVRRH
+345 TKKECVGKATIVKRH

-391 DKNWIQKTTQDGLAE
+391 DKNWIQKTTQDGVAE
-406 CLFAIN
+406 SLFAVN

-422 LGWIDRF
+422 LGWVDRF
-429 MEHTDLEN
+429 QEHTDLES
-437 AIYSSRDFVLFH
+437 AIMSSRDFVLFH
-449 PFLANQYLKGS
+449 PFLANQQLKGS

-479 LAKLIFIYVTFLKIK
+479 LAKLIFNYISMLNIK

-504 RKWIQRVLNDQYI
+504 RKWIQRVLNDEYI
-517 IENFPLYV
+517 RENFPLYI
-525 AHLEKFHYI
+525 AHLEKYNYI
-534 TLDHENENNWGA
+534 TLDHENTHNWGA
-546 LDPICFLPPMKAKEL
+546 LDPISFLPPMKAKEL

-587 NVIERKQR
+587 EVIEAKQK
-595 GEQVGSLH
+595 GEQVGSLD
-603 IIKEMQGENQEP
+603 IIRKMQNHPEE
-615 AVRKAGDYLNE
+615 AVQKAGDYLNE

-640 SNPALSLDERITILE
+640 SNPALSLEKRITILE
-655 VENLDLPEHSE
+655 VENMDLPDHAE
-666 RIENY
+666 RLENY

-724 RIGRSYNNAEF
+724 RIGRSYNNAEY

-780 EKMLGS
+780 KKMMES

>member
-10 IHKNLLLTRTGDVWA
+10 INKNLLLTRAGDVWA

-52 FEEITSYEDF
+52 IEEITSYEDF
-62 HMMMYPSEYEL
+62 HLMMYPSEYEL

-78 DLESDIADDALDV
+78 ELESDIAEDALDV

-100 RLLEQRLGRLTKYDF
+100 RILEQRLGRLTKYDF

-144 DTFVKMLGWEQNVST
+144 DTVVKMLGWEQNVST

-169 DNLANIMTSV
+169 DNLANIMASV
-179 RGERLSEHEMVYIN
+179 RGERLSENEMVYIN

-209 EIRKVDSIT
+209 EMRKVDSIT

-225 NPSVLNFHSDQDEG
+225 TPSVLNLHSDQDEG

-268 VEVQMKVQTE
+268 VEVQMKVQIE

-307 SDVSTVTSAT
+307 SDVSTVTSST
-317 LVRHLQDEIKKE
+317 LVRNLQDEIKKE

-339 IVVHGN
+339 IVVHGD
-345 TKKECVRKATIVRRH
+345 TKKECIRKATIVRRH

-375 LNLFYKMLP
+375 INLFYKMLP

-422 LGWIDRF
+422 LGWVDRF
-429 MEHTDLEN
+429 TEHTDLES
-437 AIYSSRDFVLFH
+437 AVYSSRDFVLFH
-449 PFLANQYLKGS
+449 PFLANQQLKGS

-479 LAKLIFIYVTFLKIK
+479 LAKLIFNYITFLQIK
-494 SLYIDPKKEM
+494 ALYIDPKKEM
-504 RKWIQRVLNDQYI
+504 RKWIQRVLNDQYVRD
-517 IENFPLYV
+517 NFPLYV
-525 AHLEKFHYI
+525 SHLEKYHYI
-534 TLDHENENNWGA
+534 TLDHENKNNWGA
-546 LDPICFLPPMKAKEL
+546 LDPISFLPPMKAKEL

-576 DINTAFLRATS
+576 DVNTAFLRATS
-587 NVIERKQR
+587 DVIERKQS
-595 GEQVGSLH
+595 GEQVGSLN
-603 IIKEMQGENQEP
+603 IIKDMQGHHEA
-615 AVRKAGDYLNE
+615 AVKKAGDYLNE
-626 VVSDSILKLCIHDG
+626 VVEDSILKLCIHDG
-640 SNPALSLDERITILE
+640 SNPALSLENRITILE
-655 VENLDLPEHSE
+655 VENMDLPEQSE

-780 EKMLGS
+780 KKMLES

>member
-1 MKLKTPMKA
+1 MRLKTPMKA

-25 YYRIKSNSIPMQNK
+25 YYRIKSNSIPMQNR
-39 EKVNAYKKKWQHL
+39 EKVESYKKKWQHL

-62 HMMMYPSEYEL
+62 HLMMYPSEYEL
-73 DKRFK
+73 EKRFK
-78 DLESDIADDALDV
+78 DLETDIAVDAMDV

-115 IFGVKLKNSL
+115 ILGVKLKSSL
-125 VNISMEIKD
+125 VNISVELKD

-144 DTFVKMLGWEQNVST
+144 DTVVKMLGWEQNVST
-159 SFFKQYEEVE
+159 SFFEKYEEVE
-169 DNLANIMTSV
+169 ETLVNIMASV
-179 RGERLSEHEMVYIN
+179 RGERLAESEMTYIN
-193 RYHFVRGLNH
+193 RYHFVRGLKHQTN
-203 HTKEES
+203 EES
-209 EIRKVDSIT
+209 EIKDVRSIT

-225 NPSVLNFHSDQDEG
+225 DPSVLHLHSDQDEG
-239 FVSFVVIDE
+239 YTAFVVIDE
-248 FLHNMAESDLFY
+248 FLHNMSESDLFY

-268 VEVQMKVQTE
+268 VEVQMKIQTE
-278 SKSITKP
+278 SKSITRP
-285 ALNIKKQQLK
+285 ALNLKKQQLK
-295 EEQLEQQSTGDR
+295 EEQKEQQSTGDR

-317 LVRHLQDEIKKE
+317 MVRHLQDEIKKE
-329 EVYLMNWLAV
+329 EVHLMNWLSV
-339 IVVHGN
+339 IVVHGK
-345 TKKECVRKATIVRRH
+345 TKKECVGKATIVKRH

-391 DKNWIQKTTQDGLAE
+391 DKNWIQKTTQDGVAE
-406 CLFAIN
+406 SLFAVN

-422 LGWIDRF
+422 LGWVDRF
-429 MEHTDLEN
+429 QEHTDLES
-437 AIYSSRDFVLFH
+437 AIMSSRDFVLFH
-449 PFLANQYLKGS
+449 PFLANQQLKGS

-479 LAKLIFIYVTFLKIK
+479 LAKLIFNYISMLNIK

-504 RKWIQRVLNDQYI
+504 RKWIQRVLNDEYI
-517 IENFPLYV
+517 RENFPLYI
-525 AHLEKFHYI
+525 AHLEKYNYI
-534 TLDHENENNWGA
+534 TLDHENTHNWGA
-546 LDPICFLPPMKAKEL
+546 LDPISFLPPMKAKEL
-561 VQVIFEQVYDFKGKD
+561 VQVIFEQVYDFRGKD
-576 DINTAFLRATS
+576 DVNTAFLRATS
-587 NVIERKQR
+587 EVIDAKQK
-595 GEQVGSLH
+595 GEQVGSLD
-603 IIKEMQGENQEP
+603 IIRKMQSHPEE
-615 AVRKAGDYLNE
+615 AVQKAGDYLNE

-640 SNPALSLDERITILE
+640 SNPALSLEKRITILE
-655 VENLDLPEHSE
+655 VENMDLPDHAE
-666 RIENY
+666 RLENY

-685 GKFCELFGMNPDE
+685 GKFCELFGMNQDE

-724 RIGRSYNNAEF
+724 RIGRSYNNAEY

-780 EKMLGS
+780 KKMMES

>member
-1 MKLKTPMKA
+1 MRLKTPMKA

-25 YYRIKSNSIPMQNK
+25 YYRIKSNSIPMQNR
-39 EKVNAYKKKWQHL
+39 EKVESYKKKWQHL

-62 HMMMYPSEYEL
+62 HLMMYPSEYEL
-73 DKRFK
+73 KKRFK
-78 DLESDIADDALDV
+78 DLETDIAVDAMDV

-115 IFGVKLKNSL
+115 ILGVKLKSSL
-125 VNISMEIKD
+125 VNISVELKD

-144 DTFVKMLGWEQNVST
+144 DTVVKMLGWEQNVST
-159 SFFKQYEEVE
+159 SFFEKYEEVE
-169 DNLANIMTSV
+169 ETLANIMASV
-179 RGERLSEHEMVYIN
+179 RGERLSESEMTYIN

-203 HTKEES
+203 QTNEES
-209 EIRKVDSIT
+209 EIKDVRSIT

-225 NPSVLNFHSDQDEG
+225 DPSVLHLHSDQDEG
-239 FVSFVVIDE
+239 YTAFVVIDE
-248 FLHNMAESDLFY
+248 FLHNMSESDLFY
-260 EAQSLPFP
+260 ETQSLPFP
-268 VEVQMKVQTE
+268 VEVQMKIQTE

-285 ALNIKKQQLK
+285 ALNLKKQQLK
-295 EEQLEQQSTGDR
+295 EEQKEQQSTGDR

-317 LVRHLQDEIKKE
+317 MVRHLQDEIKKE
-329 EVYLMNWLAV
+329 EVHLMNWLSV
-339 IVVHGN
+339 IVVHGK
-345 TKKECVRKATIVRRH
+345 TKKECVGKATIVKRH

-391 DKNWIQKTTQDGLAE
+391 DKNWIQKTTQDGVAE
-406 CLFAIN
+406 GLFAVN

-422 LGWIDRF
+422 LGWVDRF
-429 MEHTDLEN
+429 QEHTDLES
-437 AIYSSRDFVLFH
+437 AIMSSRDFVLFH
-449 PFLANQYLKGS
+449 PFLANQQLKGS

-479 LAKLIFIYVTFLKIK
+479 LAKLIFNYISMLNIK

-504 RKWIQRVLNDQYI
+504 RKWIQRVLNDEYI
-517 IENFPLYV
+517 RENFPLYI
-525 AHLEKFHYI
+525 AHLEKYNYI
-534 TLDHENENNWGA
+534 TLDHENTHNWGA
-546 LDPICFLPPMKAKEL
+546 LDPISFLPPMKAKEL

-576 DINTAFLRATS
+576 DVNTAFLRATS
-587 NVIERKQR
+587 EVIEAKQK
-595 GEQVGSLH
+595 GEQVGSLD
-603 IIKEMQGENQEP
+603 IIRRMQNHPEE
-615 AVRKAGDYLNE
+615 AVQKAGDYLNE

-640 SNPALSLDERITILE
+640 SNPALSLEKRITILE
-655 VENLDLPEHSE
+655 VENMDLPDHAE
-666 RIENY
+666 RLENY

-724 RIGRSYNNAEF
+724 RIGRSYNNAEY

-765 EEVLKWMNMEVTKEN
+765 EEVLKWMNMEATKEN
-780 EKMLGS
+780 KKMMES

>member
-1 MKLKTPMKA
+1 MRLKTPMKA

-39 EKVNAYKKKWQHL
+39 EKVESYKKKWQHL

-62 HMMMYPSEYEL
+62 HLMMYPSEYEL
-73 DKRFK
+73 EKRFK
-78 DLESDIADDALDV
+78 DLETDIAADAMDV

-115 IFGVKLKNSL
+115 ILGVKLKSSL
-125 VNISMEIKD
+125 VNISVELKD
-134 NILSLFNTAT
+134 NILSFFNTAT
-144 DTFVKMLGWEQNVST
+144 DTVVKMLGWEQNVST
-159 SFFKQYEEVE
+159 SFFEKYEEVE
-169 DNLANIMTSV
+169 ETLANIMASV
-179 RGERLSEHEMVYIN
+179 RGERLSETEMTYIN
-193 RYHFVRGLNH
+193 RYHFVRGLKHQTN
-203 HTKEES
+203 EES
-209 EIRKVDSIT
+209 EIKDVRSIT

-225 NPSVLNFHSDQDEG
+225 DPSVLHLHSDQDEG
-239 FVSFVVIDE
+239 YSAFVVIDE
-248 FLHNMAESDLFY
+248 FLHNMSESDLFY

-268 VEVQMKVQTE
+268 VEVQMKIQTE

-285 ALNIKKQQLK
+285 ALNLKRQQLK
-295 EEQLEQQSTGDR
+295 EEQKEQQSTGDR

-317 LVRHLQDEIKKE
+317 MIRHLQDEIKKE
-329 EVYLMNWLAV
+329 DVHVMNWLSV
-339 IVVHGN
+339 IVVHGK
-345 TKKECVRKATIVRRH
+345 TKKECVGKATIVKRH

-391 DKNWIQKTTQDGLAE
+391 DKNWIQKTTQDGVAE
-406 CLFAIN
+406 SLFAVN

-422 LGWIDRF
+422 LGWVDRF
-429 MEHTDLEN
+429 QEHTDLES
-437 AIYSSRDFVLFH
+437 AIMSSRDFVLFH
-449 PFLANQYLKGS
+449 PFLANQQLKGS

-479 LAKLIFIYVTFLKIK
+479 LAKLIFNYISMLNIK

-504 RKWIQRVLNDQYI
+504 RKWIQRVLNDEYI
-517 IENFPLYV
+517 RENFPLYI
-525 AHLEKFHYI
+525 AHLEKYNYI
-534 TLDHENENNWGA
+534 TLDHENTHNWGA
-546 LDPICFLPPMKAKEL
+546 LDPISFLPPMKAKEL

-587 NVIERKQR
+587 EVIEAKQK
-595 GEQVGSLH
+595 GEQVGSLD
-603 IIKEMQGENQEP
+603 IIRKMQNHPEE
-615 AVRKAGDYLNE
+615 AVQKAGDYLNE

-640 SNPALSLDERITILE
+640 SNPALSLEKRITILE
-655 VENLDLPEHSE
+655 VENMDLPDHAE
-666 RIENY
+666 RLENY

-724 RIGRSYNNAEF
+724 RIGRSYNNAEY

-780 EKMLGS
+780 KKMMES

>member
-1 MKLKTPMKA
+1 MRLKTPMKA

-39 EKVNAYKKKWQHL
+39 EKVESYKKKWQHL

-62 HMMMYPSEYEL
+62 HLMMYPSEYEL
-73 DKRFK
+73 EKRFK
-78 DLESDIADDALDV
+78 DLETDIAADAMDV

-115 IFGVKLKNSL
+115 ILGVKLKSSL
-125 VNISMEIKD
+125 VNISVELKD
-134 NILSLFNTAT
+134 NILSFFNTAT
-144 DTFVKMLGWEQNVST
+144 DTVVKMLGWEQNVST
-159 SFFKQYEEVE
+159 SFFEKYEEVE
-169 DNLANIMTSV
+169 ETLANIMASV
-179 RGERLSEHEMVYIN
+179 RGERLSETEMTYIN
-193 RYHFVRGLNH
+193 RYHFVRGLKHQTN
-203 HTKEES
+203 EES
-209 EIRKVDSIT
+209 EIKDVRSIT

-225 NPSVLNFHSDQDEG
+225 DPSVLHLHSDQDEG
-239 FVSFVVIDE
+239 YSAFVVIDE
-248 FLHNMAESDLFY
+248 FLHNMSESDLFY

-268 VEVQMKVQTE
+268 VEVQMKIQTE

-285 ALNIKKQQLK
+285 ALNLKRQQLK
-295 EEQLEQQSTGDR
+295 EEQKEQQSTGDR

-317 LVRHLQDEIKKE
+317 MIRHLQDEIKKE
-329 EVYLMNWLAV
+329 DVHVMNWLSV
-339 IVVHGN
+339 IVVHGK
-345 TKKECVRKATIVRRH
+345 TKKECVGKATIVKRH

-391 DKNWIQKTTQDGLAE
+391 DKNWIQKTTQDGVAE
-406 CLFAIN
+406 SLFAVN

-422 LGWIDRF
+422 LGWVDRF
-429 MEHTDLEN
+429 QEHTDLES
-437 AIYSSRDFVLFH
+437 AIMSSRDFVLFH
-449 PFLANQYLKGS
+449 PFLANQQLKGS

-479 LAKLIFIYVTFLKIK
+479 LAKLIFNYISMLNIK

-504 RKWIQRVLNDQYI
+504 RKWIQRVLNDEYI
-517 IENFPLYV
+517 RENFPLYI
-525 AHLEKFHYI
+525 AHLEKYNYI
-534 TLDHENENNWGA
+534 TLDHENTHNWGA
-546 LDPICFLPPMKAKEL
+546 LDPISFLPPMKAKEL

-576 DINTAFLRATS
+576 DVNTAFLRATS
-587 NVIERKQR
+587 EVIELKQK
-595 GEQVGSLH
+595 GEQVGSLD
-603 IIKEMQGENQEP
+603 IIRRMQNHPEESVQ
-615 AVRKAGDYLNE
+615 KAGDYLNE

-640 SNPALSLDERITILE
+640 SNPALSLEKRITILE
-655 VENLDLPEHSE
+655 VENMDLPDHAE
-666 RIENY
+666 RLENY

-724 RIGRSYNNAEF
+724 RIGRSYNNAEY

-780 EKMLGS
+780 TKMMES

>member
-1 MKLKTPMKA
+1 MRLKTPMKA

-25 YYRIKSNSIPMQNK
+25 YYRIKSNSIPMQNR
-39 EKVNAYKKKWQHL
+39 EKVESYKKKWQHL

-62 HMMMYPSEYEL
+62 HLMMYPSEYEL
-73 DKRFK
+73 EKRFK
-78 DLESDIADDALDV
+78 DLETDIAADAIDV
-91 ARYYNEETV
+91 TRYYNEETV

-115 IFGVKLKNSL
+115 ILGVKLKSSL
-125 VNISMEIKD
+125 VNISVELKD
-134 NILSLFNTAT
+134 NILSFFNTAT
-144 DTFVKMLGWEQNVST
+144 DTVVKMLGWEQNVST
-159 SFFKQYEEVE
+159 SFFEKYEEVE
-169 DNLANIMTSV
+169 ETLANIMASV
-179 RGERLSEHEMVYIN
+179 RGERLSETEMTYIN
-193 RYHFVRGLNH
+193 RYHFVRGLKHQTN
-203 HTKEES
+203 EES
-209 EIRKVDSIT
+209 EIKDVRSIT

-225 NPSVLNFHSDQDEG
+225 DPSVLHLHSDQDEG
-239 FVSFVVIDE
+239 YSAFVVIDE
-248 FLHNMAESDLFY
+248 FLHNMSESDLFY

-268 VEVQMKVQTE
+268 VEVQMKIQTE

-285 ALNIKKQQLK
+285 ALNLKRQQLK
-295 EEQLEQQSTGDR
+295 EEQKEQQSTGDR

-317 LVRHLQDEIKKE
+317 MIRHLQDEIKKE
-329 EVYLMNWLAV
+329 DVHVMNWLSV
-339 IVVHGN
+339 IVVHGK
-345 TKKECVRKATIVRRH
+345 TKKECVGKATIVKRH

-391 DKNWIQKTTQDGLAE
+391 DKNWIQKTTQDGVAE
-406 CLFAIN
+406 SLFAVN

-422 LGWIDRF
+422 LGWVDRF
-429 MEHTDLEN
+429 QEHTDLES
-437 AIYSSRDFVLFH
+437 AIMSSRDFVLFH
-449 PFLANQYLKGS
+449 PFLANQQLKGS

-479 LAKLIFIYVTFLKIK
+479 LAKLIFNYISMLNIK

-504 RKWIQRVLNDQYI
+504 RKWIQRVLNDEYI
-517 IENFPLYV
+517 RENFPLYI
-525 AHLEKFHYI
+525 AHLEKYNYI
-534 TLDHENENNWGA
+534 TLDHENTHNWGA
-546 LDPICFLPPMKAKEL
+546 LDPISFLPPMKAKEL

-587 NVIERKQR
+587 EVIDAKQK
-595 GEQVGSLH
+595 GEQVGSLD
-603 IIKEMQGENQEP
+603 IIRKMQNHPEE
-615 AVRKAGDYLNE
+615 AVQKAGDYLNE
-626 VVSDSILKLCIHDG
+626 VVQDSILKLCIHDG
-640 SNPALSLDERITILE
+640 SNPALSLEKRITILE
-655 VENLDLPEHSE
+655 VENMDLPDHAE
-666 RIENY
+666 RLENY

-724 RIGRSYNNAEF
+724 RIGRSYNNAEY

-780 EKMLGS
+780 KKMMES

>member
-52 FEEITSYEDF
+52 LEEITSYEDF
-62 HMMMYPSEYEL
+62 HLMMYPSEYEL

-78 DLESDIADDALDV
+78 ELESDIAEDALDV

-100 RLLEQRLGRLTKYDF
+100 RLLEQRLERLTKYDF

-125 VNISMEIKD
+125 VNMSMEVKD

-144 DTFVKMLGWEQNVST
+144 DTVVKMLGWEQSVST

-225 NPSVLNFHSDQDEG
+225 NPSVLNLHSDRDEG

-260 EAQSLPFP
+260 ETQSLPFP
-268 VEVQMKVQTE
+268 VEVQMKVQAE

-285 ALNIKKQQLK
+285 ALNIKRQQLK

-339 IVVHGN
+339 IVVHGD

-437 AIYSSRDFVLFH
+437 AIYSSRDFVLYH

-595 GEQVGSLH
+595 GEQVGSL
-603 IIKEMQGENQEP
+603 
-615 AVRKAGDYLNE
+615 
-626 VVSDSILKLCIHDG
+626 
-640 SNPALSLDERITILE
+640 
-655 VENLDLPEHSE
+655 
-666 RIENY
+666 
-671 TISQLKSSAVMFAL
+671 
-685 GKFCELFGMNPDE
+685 
-698 QTVEFIDE
+698 
-706 AWIFTTSQQGKK
+706 
-718 VERQMR
+718 
-724 RIGRSYNNAEF
+724 
-735 FISQSTKD
+735 
-743 ALKEEDSG
+743 
-751 NFGVAFAF
+751 
-759 DEPNER
+759 
-765 EEVLKWMNMEVTKEN
+765 
-780 EKMLGS
+780 
-786 MFQGQCL
+786 
-793 FKDYYGRTS
+793 
-802 KISIECLFEE
+802 
-812 WQGALKTVE
+812 
-821 KKAVAYA
+821 
-828 EEKYL
+828 

>member
-1 MKLKTPMKA
+1 MRLKTPMKA

-25 YYRIKSNSIPMQNK
+25 YYRIKSNSIPMQNR
-39 EKVNAYKKKWQHL
+39 EKVESYKKKWQHL

-62 HMMMYPSEYEL
+62 HLMMYPSEYEL
-73 DKRFK
+73 EKRFK
-78 DLESDIADDALDV
+78 DLETDIAADAMDV

-115 IFGVKLKNSL
+115 ILGVKLKSSL
-125 VNISMEIKD
+125 VNISVELKD
-134 NILSLFNTAT
+134 NILSFFNTAT
-144 DTFVKMLGWEQNVST
+144 DTVVKMLGWEQNVST
-159 SFFKQYEEVE
+159 SFFEKYEEVE
-169 DNLANIMTSV
+169 ETLANIMASV
-179 RGERLSEHEMVYIN
+179 RGERLSETEMTYIN
-193 RYHFVRGLNH
+193 RYHFVRGLKHQTN
-203 HTKEES
+203 EES
-209 EIRKVDSIT
+209 EIKDVRSIT

-225 NPSVLNFHSDQDEG
+225 DPSVLHLHSDQDEG
-239 FVSFVVIDE
+239 YSAFVVIDE
-248 FLHNMAESDLFY
+248 FLHNMSESDLFY

-268 VEVQMKVQTE
+268 VEVQMKIQTE

-285 ALNIKKQQLK
+285 ALNLKRQQLK
-295 EEQLEQQSTGDR
+295 EEQKEQQSTGDR

-317 LVRHLQDEIKKE
+317 MIRHLQDEIKKE
-329 EVYLMNWLAV
+329 DVHVMNWLSV
-339 IVVHGN
+339 IVVHGK
-345 TKKECVRKATIVRRH
+345 TKKECVGKATIVKRH

-391 DKNWIQKTTQDGLAE
+391 DKNWIQKTTQDGVAE
-406 CLFAIN
+406 GLFAVN

-422 LGWIDRF
+422 LGWVDRF
-429 MEHTDLEN
+429 QEHTDLES
-437 AIYSSRDFVLFH
+437 AIMSSRDFVLFH
-449 PFLANQYLKGS
+449 PFLANQQLKGS

-479 LAKLIFIYVTFLKIK
+479 LAKLIFNYISMLNIK

-504 RKWIQRVLNDQYI
+504 RKWIQRVLNDEYI
-517 IENFPLYV
+517 RENFPLYF
-525 AHLEKFHYI
+525 AHLEKYNYI
-534 TLDHENENNWGA
+534 TLDHENTHNWGA
-546 LDPICFLPPMKAKEL
+546 LDPISFLPPMKAKEL

-587 NVIERKQR
+587 EVIDAKQK
-595 GEQVGSLH
+595 GEQVGSLD
-603 IIKEMQGENQEP
+603 IIRRMQSNPEE
-615 AVRKAGDYLNE
+615 AVQKAGDYLNE

-640 SNPALSLDERITILE
+640 SNPALSLEKQITILE
-655 VENLDLPEHSE
+655 VENMDLPDHAE
-666 RIENY
+666 RLENY

-724 RIGRSYNNAEF
+724 RIGRSYNNAEY

-780 EKMLGS
+780 KKMMES

>member
-10 IHKNLLLTRTGDVWA
+10 VHKNLLLTRTGDVWA

-134 NILSLFNTAT
+134 NIISLFNTAT
-144 DTFVKMLGWEQNVST
+144 DTVVKMLGWEQNVST

-169 DNLANIMTSV
+169 DNLANIMASV
-179 RGERLSEHEMVYIN
+179 LGERLSENEMVYIN

-203 HTKEES
+203 QTKEES
-209 EIRKVDSIT
+209 VVRKIDSIT

-225 NPSVLNFHSDQDEG
+225 NPSVLNLHSDQDEG

-295 EEQLEQQSTGDR
+295 EEQFEQQSTGDR

-329 EVYLMNWLAV
+329 EVHLMNWLAV
-339 IVVHGN
+339 IVVHGK

-375 LNLFYKMLP
+375 INLFYKMLP
-384 GEKLDIT
+384 GEKIDIT
-391 DKNWIQKTTQDGLAE
+391 DKNWIQKTTQDGIAE

-412 SDIGSKIGFF
+412 SNIGSKIGFF
-422 LGWIDRF
+422 LGWVDRF
-429 MEHTDLEN
+429 IEHTDLES
-437 AIYSSRDFVLFH
+437 AINSSRDFILFH
-449 PFLANQYLKGS
+449 PFMANQQIKGS
-460 KTRSPHCLI
+460 KTRSPHILI

-479 LAKLIFIYVTFLKIK
+479 LAKLLFIYISFLRVKA
-494 SLYIDPKKEM
+494 LYIDPKKEM
-504 RKWIQRVLNDQYI
+504 RKWVRRVLNDQYI
-517 IENFPLYV
+517 RGNFPLFV
-525 AHLEKFHYI
+525 EHLEKYNYI
-534 TLDHENENNWGA
+534 TLDHEKEKNWGA
-546 LDPICFLPPMKAKEL
+546 LDPISFLPPMKAKEL
-561 VQVIFEQVYDFKGKD
+561 VQVIFEQVYNFKGKD
-576 DINTAFLRATS
+576 DVNTAFLRATS
-587 NVIERKQR
+587 EVIERKQR
-595 GEQVGSLH
+595 GEQVGSLN
-603 IIKEMQGENQEP
+603 IIREMQNHEEL
-615 AVRKAGDYLNE
+615 VVKKAGDYLNE
-626 VVSDSILKLCIHDG
+626 VVEDSILKLCIHDG
-640 SNPALSLDERITILE
+640 SNPALSLSKRLTILE
-655 VENLDLPEHSE
+655 VENLDLPGHSE
-666 RIENY
+666 QYENY

-685 GKFCELFGMNPDE
+685 GKFCELFGMNRDE
-698 QTVEFIDE
+698 QTTAFMDE
-706 AWIFTTSQQGKK
+706 AWIFETSKQGKK
-718 VERQMR
+718 VNRQMR
-724 RIGRSYNNAEF
+724 RIGRSYNNSLC

-743 ALKEEDSG
+743 ALSEEDSG

-780 EKMLGS
+780 KKMLES

-812 WQGALKTVE
+812 WEGALKTVE
-821 KKAVAYA
+821 KKAVAFA
-828 EEKYL
+828 EENYL